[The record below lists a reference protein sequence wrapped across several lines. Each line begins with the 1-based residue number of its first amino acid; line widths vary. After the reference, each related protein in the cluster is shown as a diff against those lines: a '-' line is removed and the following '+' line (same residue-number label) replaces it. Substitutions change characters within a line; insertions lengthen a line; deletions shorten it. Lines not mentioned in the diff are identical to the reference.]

1 MTHVSHTFN
10 RWEGKMKLIIAEKKE
25 LAEAIVAAIPGD
37 KKYNGNSITVGDYI
51 TCWIYGH
58 ILTHKEP
65 EEIDPSLKKW
75 TLESLPIYFPKW
87 DKKPLPNKIELFNS
101 VKELMHLN
109 QVTEI
114 IHAGDADSEG
124 QYLVDELLEYC
135 SNKKPVK
142 RLMVNDNSL
151 GGVQKAFS
159 KIDDNSKYISLGKSA
174 EARAIA
180 DMVVGFSL
188 SRYYS
193 IINNAKLSVGRVQTP
208 TMALVVNRDNEI
220 KNHIK
225 EKYYNLHL
233 KININ
238 NIDID
243 LKYYTKEKT
252 TDKSIH
258 EEFINKIENRSSNL
272 VVTKKES
279 YRATPLP
286 YNLSDLESDAAIL
299 FKYSAKK
306 TMDITQNLRDKYK
319 AITYNRS
326 DCRYL
331 SEEHFKEAPELI
343 PVVAQKLNFTATFNF
358 NEKSKCFNDKYVT
371 AHHGII
377 PTGSGNFDEFSQEE
391 KNIYKLIAERYFIQF
406 LEKVKVEKTEAR
418 TEIEEV
424 IFKKSST
431 KILELGYTKYFKVLD
446 DEDIEND
453 EEIESKKENDLSKI
467 PAGEYQ
473 VEVDQSNFFIEEK
486 ETIAKRPYTEAT
498 LIKDLN
504 NIAKYVKDPEIREL
518 LKSKDKD
525 KKDVNGSIGTTATIP
540 GILEGLIEKGFL
552 TRKEEKIVSTEL
564 AQEYLKILPES
575 LKTPDSTALWWSI
588 QEKIARGEAKVEDLT
603 LSVLEDVKMII
614 NSEHKTISSQFS
626 KEKQEKEIIGICPK
640 CGKIIYEGEKNFY
653 CSGYKSGCDFKLWK
667 KIKVFNQKEVTI
679 TKQDAKTLLNKGKIL
694 ITGLTN
700 KAGKKYKANF
710 KLEVIDKY
718 VNLSLDSFVN

>member
-1 MTHVSHTFN
+1 
-10 RWEGKMKLIIAEKKE
+10 MKLIIAEKKE

-37 KKYNGNSITVGDYI
+37 KKYKGNSITVGDYI

-65 EEIDPSLKKW
+65 EEVNPSLKKW

-87 DKKPLPNKIELFNS
+87 DKKPLSNKIELFNT
-101 VKELMHLN
+101 VKELICLN

-124 QYLVDELLEYC
+124 QYLVDEVLEYC

-142 RLMVNDNSL
+142 RLMVNDNTL

-159 KIDDNSKYISLGKSA
+159 KIEDNSKYISLGKSA

-180 DMVVGFSL
+180 DMIVGFSL

-233 KININ
+233 KTNIN

-258 EEFINKIENRSSNL
+258 EEFINKIENRTSNL

-286 YNLSDLESDAAIL
+286 YNLSDLESDAATL

-306 TMDITQNLRDKYK
+306 TMDITQSLRDKHK

-343 PVVAQKLNFTATFNF
+343 PVVAQKLNFTVTFNF

-406 LEKVKVEKTEAR
+406 LEKVKVEKTEAK
-418 TEIEEV
+418 TEIEEI
-424 IFKKSST
+424 IFKKSSI
-431 KILELGYTKYFKVLD
+431 KILEPGYTKYFKVLD
-446 DEDIEND
+446 DEDNENE
-453 EEIESKKENDLSKI
+453 EEIDNKKENDLSKI

-473 VEVDQSNFFIEEK
+473 IEVSQSNFFIEEK
-486 ETIAKRPYTEAT
+486 ETVAKKPYTEAT

-564 AQEYLKILPES
+564 AKEYLKILPES
-575 LKTPDSTALWWSI
+575 LKTPDVTALWWSI
-588 QEKIARGEAKVEDLT
+588 QEKIARSEAKVEDLT
-603 LSVLEDVKMII
+603 LSVLEDVKSII
-614 NSEHKTISSQFS
+614 NSEHKTISSEFS
-626 KEKQEKEIIGICPK
+626 RQKQEKEVIGKCPK
-640 CGKIIYEGEKNFY
+640 CGNPIYEGEKNFY
-653 CSGYKSGCDFKLWK
+653 CSGYKAGCDFKLWK

-710 KLEVIDKY
+710 KLEVSDKY
-718 VNLSLDSFVN
+718 VNLSLDSFLK

>member
-1 MTHVSHTFN
+1 
-10 RWEGKMKLIIAEKKE
+10 MKLIIAEKKE
-25 LAEAIVAAIPGD
+25 LAEAIVAAIPGN

-65 EEIDPSLKKW
+65 EEVDPSLKKW

-87 DKKPLPNKIELFNS
+87 DKKPLSNKIELFNT
-101 VKELMHLN
+101 VKELICLN

-124 QYLVDELLEYC
+124 QYLVDEVLEYC

-142 RLMVNDNSL
+142 RLMVNDNTL

-159 KIDDNSKYISLGKSA
+159 KIEDNSKYISLGKSA

-180 DMVVGFSL
+180 DMIVGFSL

-193 IINNAKLSVGRVQTP
+193 IINNAKLSIGRVQTP
-208 TMALVVNRDNEI
+208 TMTLVVNRDNEI

-233 KININ
+233 KTNIN

-258 EEFINKIENRSSNL
+258 EEFINKIENRTSNL

-286 YNLSDLESDAAIL
+286 YNLSDLESDAATL

-306 TMDITQNLRDKYK
+306 TMDITQSLRDKHK

-331 SEEHFKEAPELI
+331 SEEHFKEASKLI
-343 PVVAQKLNFTATFNF
+343 PIVAQKLNFIATFNF
-358 NEKSKCFNDKYVT
+358 TEKSRCFNDKYVT

-377 PTGSGNFDEFSQEE
+377 PTGDGNFEDFSQEE

-406 LEKVKVEKTEAR
+406 LEKVKVEKTEVR

-424 IFKKSST
+424 IFKKGST
-431 KILELGYTKYFKVLD
+431 KILEPGYTKYFKVLD
-446 DEDIEND
+446 DEDIENE
-453 EEIESKKENDLSKI
+453 EEIESKKEDDLCKI
-467 PAGEYQ
+467 LAGEYQ
-473 VEVDQSNFFIEEK
+473 IEVSQSNFFIEEK
-486 ETIAKRPYTEAT
+486 ETVAKKPYTEAT

-504 NIAKYVKDPEIREL
+504 NIVKYVKDPEIREL

-564 AQEYLKILPES
+564 AKEYLKILPES
-575 LKTPDSTALWWSI
+575 LKIPDSTALWWSI
-588 QEKIARGEAKVEDLT
+588 QEKIARGEAKIEDLT
-603 LSVLEDVKMII
+603 LSVLEDVKTII
-614 NSEHKTISSQFS
+614 NSEHKTISSEFS
-626 KEKQEKEIIGICPK
+626 RQKQEKEIIGVCPK
-640 CGKIIYEGEKNFY
+640 CGSPIYEGEKNFY
-653 CSGYKSGCDFKLWK
+653 CSGYKTGCDFKLWK

-710 KLEVIDKY
+710 KLEVSDKY

>member
-1 MTHVSHTFN
+1 
-10 RWEGKMKLIIAEKKE
+10 MKLIIAEKKE

-37 KKYNGNSITVGDYI
+37 KKYNGSSIIIGDYI
-51 TCWIYGH
+51 ACWIYGH

-75 TLESLPIYFPKW
+75 KLDTLPIYFSKW
-87 DKKPLPNKIELFNS
+87 DKKILPYRKDLFNT
-101 VKELMHLN
+101 VKDLIHSNEI
-109 QVTEI
+109 TEI

-142 RLMVNDNSL
+142 RLMVNDNTL

-159 KIDDNSKYISLGKSA
+159 KIEDNSKYTALGKSA

-180 DMVVGFSL
+180 DMIVGFSL
-188 SRYYS
+188 SRFYS
-193 IINNAKLSVGRVQTP
+193 IINNAKLSIGRVQTP

-225 EKYYNLHL
+225 EKYYNLYL
-233 KININ
+233 KTNIN

-243 LKYYTKEKT
+243 LRYSSKERIM
-252 TDKSIH
+252 DKFIY
-258 EEFINKIENRSSNL
+258 EEFINNVGDKTSNL
-272 VVTKKES
+272 LITKKEN

-286 YNLSDLESDAAIL
+286 YNLSDLESDAATL

-331 SEEHFKEAPELI
+331 SDEHFKEAQKLI
-343 PVVAQKLNFTATFNF
+343 PLVAEKLNFTATFDF
-358 NEKSKCFNDKYVT
+358 NEKSRCFNDKYVT

-377 PTGSGNFDEFSQEE
+377 PTGAGDFEQFSQEE
-391 KNIYKLIAERYFIQF
+391 KNIYKLIAERYLIQF
-406 LEKVKVEKTEAR
+406 LEKVKIEKTEAKV
-418 TEIEEV
+418 EINEA
-424 IFKKSST
+424 IFKKSSI
-431 KILELGYTKYFKVLD
+431 KILEPGYTKYFKVLED
-446 DEDIEND
+446 DNEND
-453 EEIESKKENDLSKI
+453 EEVEEKKENNLSKI
-467 PAGEYQ
+467 PGGEYQ
-473 VEVDQSNFFIEEK
+473 IKINDSNFFIEEK
-486 ETIAKRPYTEAT
+486 ETTAKKPYTEAT

-552 TRKEEKIVSTEL
+552 TRKEEKIISTEL
-564 AQEYLKILPES
+564 AKEYLKILPES

-588 QEKIARGEAKVEDLT
+588 QEKIARGEAKLEDLT
-603 LSVLEDVKMII
+603 LSVLEDVKTII
-614 NSEHKTISSQFS
+614 NSEHKTISSEFS
-626 KEKQEKEIIGICPK
+626 TLKQEKEIIGVCPK
-640 CGKIIYEGEKNFY
+640 CGEPIYEGEKNFY
-653 CSGYKSGCDFKLWK
+653 CNGYKSGCDFKLWK

-679 TKQDAKTLLNKGKIL
+679 TKQDAKTLLNKGTIL

-710 KLEVIDKY
+710 KLEINDKY

>member
-1 MTHVSHTFN
+1 
-10 RWEGKMKLIIAEKKE
+10 MKLIIAEKKE
-25 LAEAIVAAIPGD
+25 LAEAIVAAIPGE
-37 KKYNGNSITVGDYI
+37 KKYNGSSIIIGDYI
-51 TCWIYGH
+51 ACWIYGH

-75 TLESLPIYFPKW
+75 KLDTLPIYFSKW
-87 DKKPLPNKIELFNS
+87 DKKILPYRKDLFNT
-101 VKELMHLN
+101 VKDLIHSNEI
-109 QVTEI
+109 TEI

-142 RLMVNDNSL
+142 RLMVNDNTL

-159 KIDDNSKYISLGKSA
+159 NIDDNSKYTALGKSA

-180 DMVVGFSL
+180 DMIVGFSL
-188 SRYYS
+188 SRFYS

-225 EKYYNLHL
+225 EKYYNLYL
-233 KININ
+233 KTNIN
-238 NIDID
+238 DIDID
-243 LKYYTKEKT
+243 LRYSSKERIM
-252 TDKSIH
+252 DKFIY
-258 EEFINKIENRSSNL
+258 EEFINNVGDKTSNL
-272 VVTKKES
+272 LITKKEN

-286 YNLSDLESDAAIL
+286 YNLSDLESDAATL

-331 SEEHFKEAPELI
+331 SDEHFKEAPKLI
-343 PVVAQKLNFTATFNF
+343 PLVAEKLNFTATFDF
-358 NEKSKCFNDKYVT
+358 NEKSRCFNDKYVT

-377 PTGSGNFDEFSQEE
+377 PTGAGDFEQFSQEE
-391 KNIYKLIAERYFIQF
+391 KNIYKLIAERYLIQF
-406 LEKVKVEKTEAR
+406 LEKVKIEKTEAKV
-418 TEIEEV
+418 EINEA
-424 IFKKSST
+424 IFKKSSI
-431 KILELGYTKYFKVLD
+431 KILEPGYTKYFKVLED
-446 DEDIEND
+446 DNEND
-453 EEIESKKENDLSKI
+453 EEVEEKKENNLSKI
-467 PAGEYQ
+467 PGGEYQ
-473 VEVDQSNFFIEEK
+473 IKINDSNFFIEEK
-486 ETIAKRPYTEAT
+486 ETTAKKPYTEAT

-552 TRKEEKIVSTEL
+552 TRKEEKIISTEL
-564 AQEYLKILPES
+564 AKEYLKILPES

-588 QEKIARGEAKVEDLT
+588 QEKIARGEAKLEDLT
-603 LSVLEDVKMII
+603 LSVLEDVKTII
-614 NSEHKTISSQFS
+614 NSEHKTISSEFS
-626 KEKQEKEIIGICPK
+626 TLKQEKEIIGVCPK
-640 CGKIIYEGEKNFY
+640 CGEPIYEGEKNFY
-653 CSGYKSGCDFKLWK
+653 CNGYKSGCDFKLWK

-679 TKQDAKTLLNKGKIL
+679 TKQDAKTLLNKGTIL

-710 KLEVIDKY
+710 KLEINDKY

>member
-1 MTHVSHTFN
+1 
-10 RWEGKMKLIIAEKKE
+10 MKLIIAEKKE

-37 KKYNGNSITVGDYI
+37 KKYKGNSITVGDYI

-58 ILTHKEP
+58 ILVHKEP

-101 VKELMHLN
+101 VKELMHSN

-114 IHAGDADSEG
+114 IHAGDGDSEG
-124 QYLVDELLEYC
+124 QYLVDEVLEYC

-142 RLMVNDNSL
+142 RLIVNDNTL
-151 GGVQKAFS
+151 GGVKKAFS
-159 KIDDNSKYISLGKSA
+159 KIDDNSNYIPLGKSA

-180 DMVVGFSL
+180 DMIVGFSL

-208 TMALVVNRDNEI
+208 TMTLVVNRDNEI

-233 KININ
+233 KTNIN

-258 EEFINKIENRSSNL
+258 EEFINKIENRTSNL

-286 YNLSDLESDAAIL
+286 YNLSDLESDAATL

-306 TMDITQNLRDKYK
+306 TMDITQSLRDKHK

-331 SEEHFKEAPELI
+331 SEEHFKEAPKII
-343 PVVAQKLNFTATFNF
+343 PVVAQKLNFTVTFNF

-406 LEKVKVEKTEAR
+406 LEKVKVEKTEAK
-418 TEIEEV
+418 TEIEEI
-424 IFKKSST
+424 IFKKSSI
-431 KILELGYTKYFKVLD
+431 KILEPGYTKYFKVLD
-446 DEDIEND
+446 DEDNENE
-453 EEIESKKENDLSKI
+453 EEIDNKKENDLSKI

-473 VEVDQSNFFIEEK
+473 IEVSQSNFFIEEK
-486 ETIAKRPYTEAT
+486 ETVAKKPYTEAT

-564 AQEYLKILPES
+564 AKEYLKILPES
-575 LKTPDSTALWWSI
+575 LKTPDVTALWWSI

-603 LSVLEDVKMII
+603 LSVLEDVKSII
-614 NSEHKTISSQFS
+614 NSEHKTISSEFS
-626 KEKQEKEIIGICPK
+626 RQKQEKEVIGKCPK
-640 CGKIIYEGEKNFY
+640 CGNPIYEGEKNFY
-653 CSGYKSGCDFKLWK
+653 CSGYKAGCDFKLWK

-679 TKQDAKTLLNKGKIL
+679 TNQDAKTLLNKGTIL

-710 KLEVIDKY
+710 KLEINDKY
-718 VNLSLDSFVN
+718 VNLSLDSFLK

>member
-1 MTHVSHTFN
+1 
-10 RWEGKMKLIIAEKKE
+10 MKLIIAEKKE
-25 LAEAIVAAIPGD
+25 LAEAIVAAIPGE
-37 KKYNGNSITVGDYI
+37 KKYNGSSIIIGDYI
-51 TCWIYGH
+51 ACWIYGH

-75 TLESLPIYFPKW
+75 KLDTLPIYFSKW
-87 DKKPLPNKIELFNS
+87 DKKILPYRKDLFNT
-101 VKELMHLN
+101 VKDLIHSNEI
-109 QVTEI
+109 TEI

-142 RLMVNDNSL
+142 RLMVNDNTL

-159 KIDDNSKYISLGKSA
+159 KIEDNSKYTALGKSA

-180 DMVVGFSL
+180 DMIVGFSL
-188 SRYYS
+188 SRFYS
-193 IINNAKLSVGRVQTP
+193 IINNAKLSIGRVQTP

-225 EKYYNLHL
+225 EKYYNLYL
-233 KININ
+233 KTNIN
-238 NIDID
+238 DIDID
-243 LKYYTKEKT
+243 LRYSSKERIM
-252 TDKSIH
+252 DKSIY
-258 EEFINKIENRSSNL
+258 EEFINNVGDKTSNL
-272 VVTKKES
+272 LITKKEN

-286 YNLSDLESDAAIL
+286 YNLSDLESDAATL

-331 SEEHFKEAPELI
+331 SEEHFKEAPKLI
-343 PVVAQKLNFTATFNF
+343 PLVAEKLNFTATFDF
-358 NEKSKCFNDKYVT
+358 NEKSRCFNDKYVT

-377 PTGSGNFDEFSQEE
+377 PTGAGDFEQFSQEE
-391 KNIYKLIAERYFIQF
+391 KNIYKLIAERYLIQF
-406 LEKVKVEKTEAR
+406 LEKVKIEKTEAKV
-418 TEIEEV
+418 EINEA
-424 IFKKSST
+424 IFKKSSI
-431 KILELGYTKYFKVLD
+431 KILEPGYTKYFKVLED
-446 DEDIEND
+446 DNEND
-453 EEIESKKENDLSKI
+453 EEVEEKKENNLSKI
-467 PAGEYQ
+467 PGGEYQ
-473 VEVDQSNFFIEEK
+473 IKINDSNFFIEEK
-486 ETIAKRPYTEAT
+486 ETTAKKPYTEAT

-552 TRKEEKIVSTEL
+552 TRKEEKIISTEL
-564 AQEYLKILPES
+564 AKEYLKILPES

-588 QEKIARGEAKVEDLT
+588 QEKIARGEAKLEDLT
-603 LSVLEDVKMII
+603 LSVLEDVKTII
-614 NSEHKTISSQFS
+614 NSEHKTISSEFS
-626 KEKQEKEIIGICPK
+626 TLKQEKEIIGVCPK
-640 CGKIIYEGEKNFY
+640 CGEPIYEGEKNFY
-653 CSGYKSGCDFKLWK
+653 CNGYKSGCDFKLWK

-679 TKQDAKTLLNKGKIL
+679 TKQDAKTLLNKGTIL

-710 KLEVIDKY
+710 KLEINDKY

>member
-1 MTHVSHTFN
+1 
-10 RWEGKMKLIIAEKKE
+10 MKLIIAEKKE

-37 KKYNGNSITVGDYI
+37 KKYNGNSIIVGDYI

-58 ILTHKEP
+58 VLAYKEP

-75 TLESLPIYFPKW
+75 TLESLPIYFSKW
-87 DKKPLPNKIELFNS
+87 DKKPLPQKIELFNT
-101 VKELMHLN
+101 VKELIHSN

-114 IHAGDADSEG
+114 IHAGDGDSEG
-124 QYLVDELLEYC
+124 QYLVDEVLEYC

-142 RLMVNDNSL
+142 RLIINDNTL
-151 GGVQKAFS
+151 GGVKKAFS
-159 KIDDNSKYISLGKSA
+159 KIDDNSKYIPIGKSA

-180 DMVVGFSL
+180 DMIVGFSL
-188 SRYYS
+188 SRFYS
-193 IINNAKLSVGRVQTP
+193 ILNNAKLSIGRVQTP

-225 EKYYNLHL
+225 EKYYNLQL
-233 KININ
+233 KTNVN
-238 NIDID
+238 NLDID
-243 LKYYTKEKT
+243 LKYYTKEKI

-258 EEFINKIENRSSNL
+258 EELINKIGDKISNL
-272 VVTKKES
+272 VVTKKEN
-279 YRATPLP
+279 YKETPLP
-286 YNLSDLESDAAIL
+286 YNLSDLESDAATL
-299 FKYSAKK
+299 FKYTTQKI
-306 TMDITQNLRDKYK
+306 MDITQSLRDKHK

-331 SEEHFKEAPELI
+331 SEEHFKEAPNLI
-343 PVVAQKLNFTATFNF
+343 PIVAQKLNFVANFNF
-358 NEKSKCFNDKYVT
+358 TEKSNCFNDKYVT

-377 PTGSGNFDEFSQEE
+377 PTESGNFEEFSEDE

-406 LEKVKVEKTEAR
+406 LEKIKVEKTEAK
-418 TEIEEV
+418 TEIEEN

-431 KILELGYTKYFKVLD
+431 KILEPGYTKYFKVLD
-446 DEDIEND
+446 NEDEKE
-453 EEIESKKENDLSKI
+453 EEIEEKIENSLSEI

-473 VEVDQSNFFIEEK
+473 IEVSQTNFFIEEK
-486 ETIAKRPYTEAT
+486 ETVAKKPYTEAT
-498 LIKDLN
+498 LIRDLN
-504 NIAKYVKDPEIREL
+504 NIAKYVIDPEIREL

-564 AQEYLKILPES
+564 AKEYLKILPDS

-588 QEKIARGEAKVEDLT
+588 QEKIARGEARIEDLT
-603 LSVLEDVKMII
+603 LSVLEDVKAII

-626 KEKQEKEIIGICPK
+626 KEKQEKEVIGICPK
-640 CGKIIYEGEKNFY
+640 CGEIIYEGEKNFY
-653 CSGYKSGCDFKLWK
+653 CSGYKTGCDFKLWK
-667 KIKVFNQKEVTI
+667 KIKVFNQKEVPI
-679 TKQDAKTLLNKGKIL
+679 TKQEAKTLLNKGTIL

-700 KAGKKYKANF
+700 KTGKKYKANF
-710 KLEVIDKY
+710 KLEVSDKY

>member
-1 MTHVSHTFN
+1 
-10 RWEGKMKLIIAEKKE
+10 MKLIIAEKKE

-65 EEIDPSLKKW
+65 EEVDPSLKKW

-101 VKELMHLN
+101 VKELMHSN

-124 QYLVDELLEYC
+124 QYLVDEVLEYC

-142 RLMVNDNSL
+142 RLMVNDNTL

-159 KIDDNSKYISLGKSA
+159 KIEDNSKYISLGKSA

-180 DMVVGFSL
+180 DMIVGFSL

-233 KININ
+233 KTNIN

-258 EEFINKIENRSSNL
+258 EEFINKIENRTSNL

-286 YNLSDLESDAAIL
+286 YNLSDLESDAATL

-306 TMDITQNLRDKYK
+306 TMDITQSLRDKHK

-331 SEEHFKEAPELI
+331 SEEHFKEASKLI
-343 PVVAQKLNFTATFNF
+343 PIVAQKLKFIATFNF
-358 NEKSKCFNDKYVT
+358 TEKSRCFNDKYVT

-377 PTGSGNFDEFSQEE
+377 PTGDGNFEDFSQEE

-424 IFKKSST
+424 IFKKGST
-431 KILELGYTKYFKVLD
+431 KILEPGYTKYFKVLD
-446 DEDIEND
+446 DEDIENE
-453 EEIESKKENDLSKI
+453 EEIESKKEDDLCKI
-467 PAGEYQ
+467 LVGEYQ
-473 VEVDQSNFFIEEK
+473 IEVSQSNFFIEEK
-486 ETIAKRPYTEAT
+486 ETVAKKPYTEAT

-504 NIAKYVKDPEIREL
+504 NIVKYVKDPEIREL

-564 AQEYLKILPES
+564 AKEYLKILPES
-575 LKTPDSTALWWSI
+575 LKTPDVTALWWSI

-603 LSVLEDVKMII
+603 LSVLEDVKSII
-614 NSEHKTISSQFS
+614 NSEHKTISSEFS
-626 KEKQEKEIIGICPK
+626 RQKQEKEVIGKCPK
-640 CGKIIYEGEKNFY
+640 CGNPIYEGEKNFY
-653 CSGYKSGCDFKLWK
+653 CSGYKAGCDFKLWK

-710 KLEVIDKY
+710 KLEVSDKY

>member
-1 MTHVSHTFN
+1 
-10 RWEGKMKLIIAEKKE
+10 MKLIIAEKKE

-37 KKYNGNSITVGDYI
+37 KKYKGNSITVGDYI

-65 EEIDPSLKKW
+65 EEVNPSLKKW

-87 DKKPLPNKIELFNS
+87 DKKPLSNKIELFNT
-101 VKELMHLN
+101 VKELICLN

-124 QYLVDELLEYC
+124 QYLVDEVLEYC

-142 RLMVNDNSL
+142 RLMVNDNTL

-159 KIDDNSKYISLGKSA
+159 KIEDNSKYISLGNSA

-180 DMVVGFSL
+180 DLIVGFSL

-233 KININ
+233 KTNIN

-258 EEFINKIENRSSNL
+258 EEFINKIENRTSNL

-286 YNLSDLESDAAIL
+286 YNLSDLESDAATL

-306 TMDITQNLRDKYK
+306 TMDITQSLRDKHK

-343 PVVAQKLNFTATFNF
+343 PVVAQKLNFTVTFNF

-406 LEKVKVEKTEAR
+406 LEKVKVEKTEAK
-418 TEIEEV
+418 TEIEEI
-424 IFKKSST
+424 IFKKSSI
-431 KILELGYTKYFKVLD
+431 KILEPGYTKYFKVLD
-446 DEDIEND
+446 DEDNENE
-453 EEIESKKENDLSKI
+453 EEIDNKKENDLSKI

-473 VEVDQSNFFIEEK
+473 IEVSQSNFFIEEK
-486 ETIAKRPYTEAT
+486 ETVAKKPYTEAT

-564 AQEYLKILPES
+564 AKEYLKILPES
-575 LKTPDSTALWWSI
+575 LKTPDVTALWWSI

-603 LSVLEDVKMII
+603 LSVLEDVKSII
-614 NSEHKTISSQFS
+614 NSEHKTISSEFS
-626 KEKQEKEIIGICPK
+626 RQKQEKEVIGKCPK
-640 CGKIIYEGEKNFY
+640 CGNPIYEGEKNFY
-653 CSGYKSGCDFKLWK
+653 CSGYKAGCDFKLWK

-710 KLEVIDKY
+710 KLEVNDKY
-718 VNLSLDSFVN
+718 VNLSLDSFLK

>member
-1 MTHVSHTFN
+1 
-10 RWEGKMKLIIAEKKE
+10 MKLIIAEKKE
-25 LAEAIVAAIPGD
+25 LAEAIVAAIPGE
-37 KKYNGNSITVGDYI
+37 KKYNGSSIIIGDYI
-51 TCWIYGH
+51 ACWIYGH

-75 TLESLPIYFPKW
+75 KLDTLPIYFSKW
-87 DKKPLPNKIELFNS
+87 DKKILPYRKDLFNT
-101 VKELMHLN
+101 VKDLIHSNEI
-109 QVTEI
+109 TEI

-142 RLMVNDNSL
+142 RLMVNDNTL

-159 KIDDNSKYISLGKSA
+159 KIEDNSKYTALGKSA

-180 DMVVGFSL
+180 DMIVGFSL
-188 SRYYS
+188 SRFYS
-193 IINNAKLSVGRVQTP
+193 IINNAKLSIGRVQTP

-225 EKYYNLHL
+225 EKYYNLYL
-233 KININ
+233 KTNIN
-238 NIDID
+238 DIDID
-243 LKYYTKEKT
+243 LRYSSKERIM
-252 TDKSIH
+252 DKFIY
-258 EEFINKIENRSSNL
+258 EEFINNVGDKTSNL
-272 VVTKKES
+272 LITKKEN

-331 SEEHFKEAPELI
+331 SEEHFKEAPKLI
-343 PVVAQKLNFTATFNF
+343 PLVAEKLNFTATFDF
-358 NEKSKCFNDKYVT
+358 NEKSRCFNDKYVT

-377 PTGSGNFDEFSQEE
+377 PTGAGDFEQFSQEE
-391 KNIYKLIAERYFIQF
+391 KNIYKLIAERYLIQF
-406 LEKVKVEKTEAR
+406 LEKVKIEKTEAKV
-418 TEIEEV
+418 EINEA
-424 IFKKSST
+424 IFKKSSI
-431 KILELGYTKYFKVLD
+431 KILEPGYTKYFKVLED
-446 DEDIEND
+446 DNEND
-453 EEIESKKENDLSKI
+453 EEVEEKKENNLSKI
-467 PAGEYQ
+467 PGGEYQ
-473 VEVDQSNFFIEEK
+473 IKINDSNFFIEEK
-486 ETIAKRPYTEAT
+486 ETTAKKPYTEAT

-552 TRKEEKIVSTEL
+552 TRKEEKIISTEL
-564 AQEYLKILPES
+564 AKEYLKILPES

-588 QEKIARGEAKVEDLT
+588 QEKIARGEAKLEDLT
-603 LSVLEDVKMII
+603 LSVLEDVKTII
-614 NSEHKTISSQFS
+614 NSEHKTISSEFS
-626 KEKQEKEIIGICPK
+626 TLKQEKEIIGVCPK
-640 CGKIIYEGEKNFY
+640 CGEPIYEGEKNFY
-653 CSGYKSGCDFKLWK
+653 CNGYKSGCDFKLWK

-679 TKQDAKTLLNKGKIL
+679 TKQDAKTLLNKGTIL

-710 KLEVIDKY
+710 KLEINDKY

>member
-1 MTHVSHTFN
+1 
-10 RWEGKMKLIIAEKKE
+10 MKLIIAEKKE
-25 LAEAIVAAIPGD
+25 LAEAIVAAIPGE
-37 KKYNGNSITVGDYI
+37 KKYNGSSIIIGDYI
-51 TCWIYGH
+51 ACWIYGH

-75 TLESLPIYFPKW
+75 KLDTLPIYFSKW
-87 DKKPLPNKIELFNS
+87 DKKILPYRKDLFNT
-101 VKELMHLN
+101 VKDLIHSNEI
-109 QVTEI
+109 TEI

-142 RLMVNDNSL
+142 RLMVNDNTL

-159 KIDDNSKYISLGKSA
+159 KIEDNSKYTALGKSA

-180 DMVVGFSL
+180 DMIVGFSL
-188 SRYYS
+188 SRFYS
-193 IINNAKLSVGRVQTP
+193 IINNAKLSIGRVQTP

-225 EKYYNLHL
+225 EKYYNLYL
-233 KININ
+233 KTNIN
-238 NIDID
+238 DIDID
-243 LKYYTKEKT
+243 LRYSSKERIM
-252 TDKSIH
+252 DKSIY
-258 EEFINKIENRSSNL
+258 EEFINNVGDKTSNL
-272 VVTKKES
+272 LITKKEN

-286 YNLSDLESDAAIL
+286 YNLSDLESDAATL

-331 SEEHFKEAPELI
+331 SDEHFKEAPKLI
-343 PVVAQKLNFTATFNF
+343 PLVAEKLNFTATFDF
-358 NEKSKCFNDKYVT
+358 NEKSRCFNDKYVT

-377 PTGSGNFDEFSQEE
+377 PTGAGDFEQFSQEE
-391 KNIYKLIAERYFIQF
+391 KNIYKLIAERYLIQF
-406 LEKVKVEKTEAR
+406 LEKVKIEKTEAKV
-418 TEIEEV
+418 EINEA
-424 IFKKSST
+424 IFKKSSI
-431 KILELGYTKYFKVLD
+431 KILEPGYTKYFKVLED
-446 DEDIEND
+446 DNEND
-453 EEIESKKENDLSKI
+453 EEIEENNLSKI
-467 PAGEYQ
+467 PGGEYQ
-473 VEVDQSNFFIEEK
+473 IKINNSNFFIEEK
-486 ETIAKRPYTEAT
+486 ETTAKKPYTEAT

-588 QEKIARGEAKVEDLT
+588 QEKIARGEAKLEDLT
-603 LSVLEDVKMII
+603 LSVLEDVKTII
-614 NSEHKTISSQFS
+614 NSEHKTISSEFS
-626 KEKQEKEIIGICPK
+626 TVKQEKEVIGVCPK
-640 CGKIIYEGEKNFY
+640 CGKLIYEGEKNFY
-653 CSGYKSGCDFKLWK
+653 CNGYKSGCDFKLWK
-667 KIKVFNQKEVTI
+667 KIKIFNQKEVTI
-679 TKQDAKTLLNKGKIL
+679 TKQDAKTLLNKGTIL

-710 KLEVIDKY
+710 KLEINDKY

>member
-1 MTHVSHTFN
+1 
-10 RWEGKMKLIIAEKKE
+10 MKLIIAEKKE
-25 LAEAIVAAIPGD
+25 LAEAIVAAIPGE
-37 KKYNGNSITVGDYI
+37 KKYNGSSIIIGDYI
-51 TCWIYGH
+51 ACWIYGH

-75 TLESLPIYFPKW
+75 KLDTLPIYFSKW
-87 DKKPLPNKIELFNS
+87 DKKILPYRKDLFNT
-101 VKELMHLN
+101 VKDLIHSNEI
-109 QVTEI
+109 TEI

-142 RLMVNDNSL
+142 RLMVNDNTL

-159 KIDDNSKYISLGKSA
+159 KIEDNSKYTALGKSA

-180 DMVVGFSL
+180 DMIVGFSL
-188 SRYYS
+188 SRFYS
-193 IINNAKLSVGRVQTP
+193 IINNAKLSIGRVQTP

-225 EKYYNLHL
+225 EKYYNLYL
-233 KININ
+233 KTNIN
-238 NIDID
+238 DIDID
-243 LKYYTKEKT
+243 LRYSSKERIM
-252 TDKSIH
+252 DKSIY
-258 EEFINKIENRSSNL
+258 EEFINNVGDKTSNL
-272 VVTKKES
+272 LITKKEN

-286 YNLSDLESDAAIL
+286 YNLSDLESDAATL

-331 SEEHFKEAPELI
+331 SEEHFKEAPKLI
-343 PVVAQKLNFTATFNF
+343 PLVAEKLNFTATFDF
-358 NEKSKCFNDKYVT
+358 NEKSRCFNDKYVT

-377 PTGSGNFDEFSQEE
+377 PTGAGDFEQFSQEE
-391 KNIYKLIAERYFIQF
+391 KNIYKLIAERYLIQF
-406 LEKVKVEKTEAR
+406 LEKVKIEKTEAKV
-418 TEIEEV
+418 EINEA
-424 IFKKSST
+424 IFKKSSI
-431 KILELGYTKYFKVLD
+431 KILEPGYTKYFKVLED
-446 DEDIEND
+446 DNEND
-453 EEIESKKENDLSKI
+453 EEIEENNLSKI
-467 PAGEYQ
+467 PGGEYQ
-473 VEVDQSNFFIEEK
+473 IKINNSNFFIEEK
-486 ETIAKRPYTEAT
+486 ETTAKKPYTEAT

-588 QEKIARGEAKVEDLT
+588 QEKIARGEAKLEDLT
-603 LSVLEDVKMII
+603 LSVLEDVKTII
-614 NSEHKTISSQFS
+614 NSEHKTISSEFS
-626 KEKQEKEIIGICPK
+626 TVKQEKEVIGVCPK
-640 CGKIIYEGEKNFY
+640 CGKLIYEGEKNFY
-653 CSGYKSGCDFKLWK
+653 CNGYKSGCDFKLWK
-667 KIKVFNQKEVTI
+667 KIKIFNQKEVTI
-679 TKQDAKTLLNKGKIL
+679 TKQDAKTLLNKGTIL

-710 KLEVIDKY
+710 KLEINDKY

>member
-1 MTHVSHTFN
+1 
-10 RWEGKMKLIIAEKKE
+10 MKLIIAEKKE

-65 EEIDPSLKKW
+65 EEVDPSLKKW

-87 DKKPLPNKIELFNS
+87 DKKPLSNKIELFNT
-101 VKELMHLN
+101 VKELICSN

-124 QYLVDELLEYC
+124 QYLVDEVLEYC

-142 RLMVNDNSL
+142 RLMVNDNTL

-180 DMVVGFSL
+180 DMIVGFSL

-233 KININ
+233 KTNIN

-258 EEFINKIENRSSNL
+258 EEFINKIENRTSNL

-286 YNLSDLESDAAIL
+286 YNLSDLESDAATL

-306 TMDITQNLRDKYK
+306 TMDITQSLRDKHK

-331 SEEHFKEAPELI
+331 SEEHFKEASKLI
-343 PVVAQKLNFTATFNF
+343 SIVAQKLKFIATFNF
-358 NEKSKCFNDKYVT
+358 TEKSRCFNDKYVT

-377 PTGSGNFDEFSQEE
+377 PTGDGNFEDFSQEE

-418 TEIEEV
+418 TEIGEV
-424 IFKKSST
+424 IFKKGST
-431 KILELGYTKYFKVLD
+431 KILEPGYTKYFKVLD
-446 DEDIEND
+446 DEDIENE
-453 EEIESKKENDLSKI
+453 EEIESKKEDDLCKI
-467 PAGEYQ
+467 LAGEYQ
-473 VEVDQSNFFIEEK
+473 IEVGQSNFFIEEK
-486 ETIAKRPYTEAT
+486 ETVAKKPYTEAT

-564 AQEYLKILPES
+564 AKEYLKILPES
-575 LKTPDSTALWWSI
+575 LKTPDVTALWWSI
-588 QEKIARGEAKVEDLT
+588 QEKIARGEAKIEDLT
-603 LSVLEDVKMII
+603 LSVLEDVKTII
-614 NSEHKTISSQFS
+614 NSEYKTISSEFS
-626 KEKQEKEIIGICPK
+626 RQKQEKETIGVCPK
-640 CGKIIYEGEKNFY
+640 CGSPIYEGEKNFY

-667 KIKVFNQKEVTI
+667 KTKVFNQKEVTI

-710 KLEVIDKY
+710 KLEISDKY

>member
-1 MTHVSHTFN
+1 
-10 RWEGKMKLIIAEKKE
+10 MKLIIAEKKE
-25 LAEAIVAAIPGD
+25 LAEAIVAAIPGE
-37 KKYNGNSITVGDYI
+37 KKYNGSSIIIGDYI
-51 TCWIYGH
+51 ACWIYGH

-75 TLESLPIYFPKW
+75 KLDTLPIYFSKW
-87 DKKPLPNKIELFNS
+87 DKKILPYRKDLFNT
-101 VKELMHLN
+101 VKDLIHSNEI
-109 QVTEI
+109 TEI

-142 RLMVNDNSL
+142 RLMVNDNTL

-159 KIDDNSKYISLGKSA
+159 KIEDNSKYTALGKSA

-180 DMVVGFSL
+180 DMIVGFSL
-188 SRYYS
+188 SRFYS
-193 IINNAKLSVGRVQTP
+193 IINNAKLSIGRVQTP

-225 EKYYNLHL
+225 EKYYNLYL
-233 KININ
+233 KTNIN
-238 NIDID
+238 DIDIN
-243 LKYYTKEKT
+243 LRYSSKERIM
-252 TDKSIH
+252 DKSVY
-258 EEFINKIENRSSNL
+258 EEFINNVGDKTSNL
-272 VVTKKES
+272 LITKKEN
-279 YRATPLP
+279 YRTTPLP
-286 YNLSDLESDAAIL
+286 YNLSDLESDAATL

-331 SEEHFKEAPELI
+331 SEEHFKEAPKLI
-343 PVVAQKLNFTATFNF
+343 PLVAEKLNFTATFDF
-358 NEKSKCFNDKYVT
+358 NEKSRCFNDKYVT

-377 PTGSGNFDEFSQEE
+377 PTGAGDFEQFSQEE
-391 KNIYKLIAERYFIQF
+391 KNIYKLIAERYLIQF
-406 LEKVKVEKTEAR
+406 LEKVKIEKTEAKV
-418 TEIEEV
+418 EINEA
-424 IFKKSST
+424 IFKKSSI
-431 KILELGYTKYFKVLD
+431 KILEPGYTKYFKVLED
-446 DEDIEND
+446 DNEND
-453 EEIESKKENDLSKI
+453 EEVEEKKENNLSKI
-467 PAGEYQ
+467 PGGEYQ
-473 VEVDQSNFFIEEK
+473 IKINDSNFFIEEK
-486 ETIAKRPYTEAT
+486 ETTAKKPYTEAT

-552 TRKEEKIVSTEL
+552 TRKEEKIISTEL
-564 AQEYLKILPES
+564 AKEYLKILPES

-588 QEKIARGEAKVEDLT
+588 QEKIARGEAKLEDLT
-603 LSVLEDVKMII
+603 LSVLEDVKTII
-614 NSEHKTISSQFS
+614 NSEHKTISSEFS
-626 KEKQEKEIIGICPK
+626 TLKQEKEIIGVCPK
-640 CGKIIYEGEKNFY
+640 CGEPIYEGEKNFY
-653 CSGYKSGCDFKLWK
+653 CNGYKSGCDFKLWK

-679 TKQDAKTLLNKGKIL
+679 TKQDAKTLLNKGTIL

-710 KLEVIDKY
+710 KLEINDKY

>member
-1 MTHVSHTFN
+1 
-10 RWEGKMKLIIAEKKE
+10 MKLIIAEKKE

-65 EEIDPSLKKW
+65 EEVDPSLKKW

-87 DKKPLPNKIELFNS
+87 DKKPLSNKIELFNT
-101 VKELMHLN
+101 VKELICSN

-124 QYLVDELLEYC
+124 QYLVDEVLEYC

-142 RLMVNDNSL
+142 RLMVNDNTL

-180 DMVVGFSL
+180 DMIVGFSL

-193 IINNAKLSVGRVQTP
+193 IINNAKLSIGRVQTP

-233 KININ
+233 KTNIN

-258 EEFINKIENRSSNL
+258 EEFINKIENRTSNL

-286 YNLSDLESDAAIL
+286 YNLSDLESDAATL

-306 TMDITQNLRDKYK
+306 TMDITQSLRDKHK

-343 PVVAQKLNFTATFNF
+343 PVVAQKLNFTVTFNF

-406 LEKVKVEKTEAR
+406 LEKVKIEKTEAK
-418 TEIEEV
+418 TEIEEI
-424 IFKKSST
+424 IFKKSSI
-431 KILELGYTKYFKVLD
+431 KILEPGYTKYFKVLD
-446 DEDIEND
+446 DEDNENE
-453 EEIESKKENDLSKI
+453 EEIDNKKENDLSKI

-473 VEVDQSNFFIEEK
+473 IEVSQSNFFIEEK
-486 ETIAKRPYTEAT
+486 ETVAKKPYTEAT

-564 AQEYLKILPES
+564 AKEYLKILPES
-575 LKTPDSTALWWSI
+575 LKTPDVTALWWSI

-603 LSVLEDVKMII
+603 LSVLEDVKSII
-614 NSEHKTISSQFS
+614 NSEHKAISSEFS
-626 KEKQEKEIIGICPK
+626 RQKQEKEIIGVCPK
-640 CGKIIYEGEKNFY
+640 CGSPIYEGEKNFY
-653 CSGYKSGCDFKLWK
+653 CSGYKTGCDFKLWK

-679 TKQDAKTLLNKGKIL
+679 TNQDAKTLLNKGTIL

-710 KLEVIDKY
+710 KLEINDKY

>member
-1 MTHVSHTFN
+1 
-10 RWEGKMKLIIAEKKE
+10 MKLIIAEKKE
-25 LAEAIVAAIPGD
+25 LAEAIVAAIPGE
-37 KKYNGNSITVGDYI
+37 KKYNGSSIIIGDYI
-51 TCWIYGH
+51 ACWIYGH

-75 TLESLPIYFPKW
+75 KLDTLPIYFSKW
-87 DKKPLPNKIELFNS
+87 DKKILPYRKDLFNT
-101 VKELMHLN
+101 VKDLIHSNEI
-109 QVTEI
+109 TEI

-142 RLMVNDNSL
+142 RLMVNDNTL

-159 KIDDNSKYISLGKSA
+159 KIEDNSKYTALGKSA

-180 DMVVGFSL
+180 DMIVGFSL
-188 SRYYS
+188 SRFYS
-193 IINNAKLSVGRVQTP
+193 IINNAKLSIGRVQTP

-225 EKYYNLHL
+225 EKYYNLYL
-233 KININ
+233 KTNIN

-243 LKYYTKEKT
+243 LRYSSKERIM
-252 TDKSIH
+252 DKFIY
-258 EEFINKIENRSSNL
+258 EEFINNVGDKTSNL
-272 VVTKKES
+272 LITKKEN

-286 YNLSDLESDAAIL
+286 YNLSDLESDAATL

-331 SEEHFKEAPELI
+331 SDEHFKEAPKLI
-343 PVVAQKLNFTATFNF
+343 PLVAEKLNFTATFDF
-358 NEKSKCFNDKYVT
+358 NEKSRCFNDKYVT

-377 PTGSGNFDEFSQEE
+377 PTGAGDFEQFSQEE
-391 KNIYKLIAERYFIQF
+391 KNIYKLIAERYLIQF
-406 LEKVKVEKTEAR
+406 LEKVKIEKTEAKV
-418 TEIEEV
+418 EINEA
-424 IFKKSST
+424 IFKKSSI
-431 KILELGYTKYFKVLD
+431 KILEPGYTKYFKVLED
-446 DEDIEND
+446 DNEND
-453 EEIESKKENDLSKI
+453 EEVEEKKENNLSKI
-467 PAGEYQ
+467 PVGEYQ
-473 VEVDQSNFFIEEK
+473 IQVGQPNFFIEEK
-486 ETIAKRPYTEAT
+486 ETMAKKPYTEAT

-552 TRKEEKIVSTEL
+552 TRKEEKIISTEL
-564 AQEYLKILPES
+564 AKEYLKILPES

-588 QEKIARGEAKVEDLT
+588 QEKIARGEAKLEDLT
-603 LSVLEDVKMII
+603 LSVLEDVKTII
-614 NSEHKTISSQFS
+614 NSEHKTISSEFS
-626 KEKQEKEIIGICPK
+626 TLKQEKEIIGVCPK
-640 CGKIIYEGEKNFY
+640 CGEPIYEGEKNFY
-653 CSGYKSGCDFKLWK
+653 CNGYKSGCDFKLWK

-679 TKQDAKTLLNKGKIL
+679 TKQDAKTLLNKGTIL

-710 KLEVIDKY
+710 KLEINDKY

>member
-1 MTHVSHTFN
+1 
-10 RWEGKMKLIIAEKKE
+10 MKLIIAEKKE

-75 TLESLPIYFPKW
+75 NLESLPIYFPKW

-101 VKELMHLN
+101 VKELMHSN

-142 RLMVNDNSL
+142 RLMVNDNTL

-159 KIDDNSKYISLGKSA
+159 KIEDNSKYTALGKSA

-180 DMVVGFSL
+180 DMIVGFSL
-188 SRYYS
+188 SRFYS
-193 IINNAKLSVGRVQTP
+193 IINNAKLSIGRVQTP

-225 EKYYNLHL
+225 EKYYNLYL
-233 KININ
+233 KTNIN
-238 NIDID
+238 DIDID
-243 LKYYTKEKT
+243 LRYSSKERIM
-252 TDKSIH
+252 DKSIY
-258 EEFINKIENRSSNL
+258 EEFINNVGDKTSNL
-272 VVTKKES
+272 LITKKEN

-286 YNLSDLESDAAIL
+286 YNLSDLESDAATL

-331 SEEHFKEAPELI
+331 SEEHFKEAPKLI
-343 PVVAQKLNFTATFNF
+343 PLVAEKLNFTATFDF
-358 NEKSKCFNDKYVT
+358 NEKSRCFNDKYVT

-377 PTGSGNFDEFSQEE
+377 PTGAGDFEQFSQEE
-391 KNIYKLIAERYFIQF
+391 KNIYKLIAERYLIQF
-406 LEKVKVEKTEAR
+406 LEKVKIEKTEAKV
-418 TEIEEV
+418 EINEA
-424 IFKKSST
+424 IFKKSSI
-431 KILELGYTKYFKVLD
+431 KILEPGYTKYFKILED
-446 DEDIEND
+446 DNEND
-453 EEIESKKENDLSKI
+453 EEIEEKKENNLSKI
-467 PAGEYQ
+467 PGGEYQ
-473 VEVDQSNFFIEEK
+473 IKINDSNFFIEEK
-486 ETIAKRPYTEAT
+486 ETTAKKPYTEAT

-504 NIAKYVKDPEIREL
+504 NIAKYVKDSEIREL

-552 TRKEEKIVSTEL
+552 TRKEEKIISTEL
-564 AQEYLKILPES
+564 AKEYLKILPES

-588 QEKIARGEAKVEDLT
+588 QEKIARGEAKLEDLT
-603 LSVLEDVKMII
+603 LSVLEDVKTII
-614 NSEHKTISSQFS
+614 NSEHKTISSEFS
-626 KEKQEKEIIGICPK
+626 TLKQEKEIIGVCPK
-640 CGKIIYEGEKNFY
+640 CGEPIYEGEKNFY
-653 CSGYKSGCDFKLWK
+653 CNGYKSGCDFKLWK

-679 TKQDAKTLLNKGKIL
+679 TKQDAKTLLNKGTIL

-710 KLEVIDKY
+710 KLEINDKY

>member
-1 MTHVSHTFN
+1 
-10 RWEGKMKLIIAEKKE
+10 MKLIIAEKKE

-65 EEIDPSLKKW
+65 EEVDPSLKKW

-87 DKKPLPNKIELFNS
+87 DKKPLPHRLELFNT
-101 VKELMHLN
+101 VKELICSN

-124 QYLVDELLEYC
+124 QYLVDEVLEYC
-135 SNKKPVK
+135 SNNKPVK
-142 RLMVNDNSL
+142 RLMVNDNTL

-180 DMVVGFSL
+180 DMIVGFSL

-233 KININ
+233 KTNIN

-258 EEFINKIENRSSNL
+258 EEFINKIENRTSNL

-286 YNLSDLESDAAIL
+286 YNLSDLESDAATL

-306 TMDITQNLRDKYK
+306 TMDITQSLRDKHK

-331 SEEHFKEAPELI
+331 SEEHFKEASKLI
-343 PVVAQKLNFTATFNF
+343 PIVAQKFKFIATFNF
-358 NEKSKCFNDKYVT
+358 TEKSRCFNDKYVT

-377 PTGSGNFDEFSQEE
+377 PTGDGNFEDFSQEE

-424 IFKKSST
+424 IFKKGST
-431 KILELGYTKYFKVLD
+431 KILEPGYTKYFKVLD
-446 DEDIEND
+446 DEDIENE
-453 EEIESKKENDLSKI
+453 EEIESKKEDDLCKI
-467 PAGEYQ
+467 LAGEYQ
-473 VEVDQSNFFIEEK
+473 IEVGQSNFFIEEK
-486 ETIAKRPYTEAT
+486 ETVAKRPYTEAT

-525 KKDVNGSIGTTATIP
+525 KKDINGSIGTTATIP

-564 AQEYLKILPES
+564 AKEYLKILPES
-575 LKTPDSTALWWSI
+575 LKTPDVTALWWSI

-603 LSVLEDVKMII
+603 LSVLEDVKSII
-614 NSEHKTISSQFS
+614 NSEHKTISSEFS
-626 KEKQEKEIIGICPK
+626 RQKQEKEVIGKCPK
-640 CGKIIYEGEKNFY
+640 CGNPIYEGEKNFY
-653 CSGYKSGCDFKLWK
+653 CSGYKAGCDFKLWK

-694 ITGLTN
+694 IIGLTN

-710 KLEVIDKY
+710 KLEISDKY

>member
-1 MTHVSHTFN
+1 
-10 RWEGKMKLIIAEKKE
+10 MKLIIAEKKE
-25 LAEAIVAAIPGD
+25 LAEAIVAAIPGE
-37 KKYNGNSITVGDYI
+37 KKYNGSSIIIGDYI
-51 TCWIYGH
+51 ACWIYGH

-75 TLESLPIYFPKW
+75 KLDTLPIYFSKW
-87 DKKPLPNKIELFNS
+87 DKKILPYRKDLFNT
-101 VKELMHLN
+101 VKNLIHSNEI
-109 QVTEI
+109 TEI

-142 RLMVNDNSL
+142 RLMVNDNTL

-159 KIDDNSKYISLGKSA
+159 KIEDNSKYTALGKSA

-180 DMVVGFSL
+180 DMIVGFSL
-188 SRYYS
+188 SRFYS
-193 IINNAKLSVGRVQTP
+193 IINNAKLSIGRVQTP

-225 EKYYNLHL
+225 EKYYNLYL
-233 KININ
+233 KTNIN
-238 NIDID
+238 DIDID
-243 LKYYTKEKT
+243 LRYSSKERII
-252 TDKSIH
+252 DKSIY
-258 EEFINKIENRSSNL
+258 EEFINNVGDKTSNL
-272 VVTKKES
+272 LITKKEN

-286 YNLSDLESDAAIL
+286 YNLSDLESDAATL

-331 SEEHFKEAPELI
+331 SEEHFKEAPKLI
-343 PVVAQKLNFTATFNF
+343 PLVAEKLNFTANFNF
-358 NEKSKCFNDKYVT
+358 NEKSRCFNDKYVT

-377 PTGSGNFDEFSQEE
+377 PTGAGDFEQFSQEE
-391 KNIYKLIAERYFIQF
+391 KNIYKLIAERYLIQF
-406 LEKVKVEKTEAR
+406 LEKVKIEKTEAKV
-418 TEIEEV
+418 EINEA
-424 IFKKSST
+424 IFKKSSI
-431 KILELGYTKYFKVLD
+431 KILEPGYTKYFKVLED
-446 DEDIEND
+446 DNEND
-453 EEIESKKENDLSKI
+453 EEVEEKKENNLSKI
-467 PAGEYQ
+467 PGGEYQ
-473 VEVDQSNFFIEEK
+473 IKINNSNFFIEEK
-486 ETIAKRPYTEAT
+486 ETTAKKPYTEAT

-552 TRKEEKIVSTEL
+552 TRKEEKIISTEL
-564 AQEYLKILPES
+564 AKEYLKILPES

-588 QEKIARGEAKVEDLT
+588 QEKIARGEAKLEDLT
-603 LSVLEDVKMII
+603 LSVLEDVKTII
-614 NSEHKTISSQFS
+614 NSEHKTISSEFS
-626 KEKQEKEIIGICPK
+626 TVKQEKEVIGVCPK
-640 CGKIIYEGEKNFY
+640 CGEPIYEGEKNFY
-653 CSGYKSGCDFKLWK
+653 CNGYKSGCDFKLWK
-667 KIKVFNQKEVTI
+667 KIKIFNQKEVTI
-679 TKQDAKTLLNKGKIL
+679 TKQDAKTLLNKGTIL

-710 KLEVIDKY
+710 KLEINDKY

>member
-1 MTHVSHTFN
+1 
-10 RWEGKMKLIIAEKKE
+10 MKLIIAEKKE

-65 EEIDPSLKKW
+65 EEVDPSLKKW

-101 VKELMHLN
+101 VKELMHSN

-124 QYLVDELLEYC
+124 QYLVDEVLEYC

-142 RLMVNDNSL
+142 RLMVNDNTL

-159 KIDDNSKYISLGKSA
+159 KIEDNSKYISLGKSA

-180 DMVVGFSL
+180 DMIVGFSL

-233 KININ
+233 KTNIN

-243 LKYYTKEKT
+243 LKYYIKEKT

-258 EEFINKIENRSSNL
+258 EEFINKIENRTSNL

-286 YNLSDLESDAAIL
+286 YNLSDLESDAATL

-306 TMDITQNLRDKYK
+306 TMDITQSLRDKHK

-331 SEEHFKEAPELI
+331 SEEHFKEASKLI
-343 PVVAQKLNFTATFNF
+343 PIVAQKLKFIATFNF
-358 NEKSKCFNDKYVT
+358 TEKSRCFNDKYVT

-377 PTGSGNFDEFSQEE
+377 PTGDGNFEDFSQEE

-424 IFKKSST
+424 IFKKGST
-431 KILELGYTKYFKVLD
+431 KILEPGYTKYFKVLD
-446 DEDIEND
+446 DEDIENE
-453 EEIESKKENDLSKI
+453 EEIESKKEDDLCKI
-467 PAGEYQ
+467 LVGEYQ
-473 VEVDQSNFFIEEK
+473 IEVSQSNFFIEEK
-486 ETIAKRPYTEAT
+486 ETVAKKPYTEAT

-504 NIAKYVKDPEIREL
+504 NIVKYVKDPEIREL

-564 AQEYLKILPES
+564 AKEYLKILPES
-575 LKTPDSTALWWSI
+575 LKTPDVTALWWSI

-603 LSVLEDVKMII
+603 LSVLEDVKSII
-614 NSEHKTISSQFS
+614 NSEHKTISSEFS
-626 KEKQEKEIIGICPK
+626 RQKQEKETIGVCPK
-640 CGKIIYEGEKNFY
+640 CGSPIYEGEKNFY
-653 CSGYKSGCDFKLWK
+653 CSGYKAGCDFKLWK

-679 TKQDAKTLLNKGKIL
+679 TNQDAKTLLNKGTIL

-710 KLEVIDKY
+710 KLEINDKY
-718 VNLSLDSFVN
+718 VNLSLDSFLK

>member
-1 MTHVSHTFN
+1 
-10 RWEGKMKLIIAEKKE
+10 MKLIIAEKKE

-65 EEIDPSLKKW
+65 EEVDPSLKKW

-87 DKKPLPNKIELFNS
+87 DKKPLSNKIELFNT
-101 VKELMHLN
+101 VKELICSN
-109 QVTEI
+109 QVIEI

-124 QYLVDELLEYC
+124 QYLVDEVLEYC

-142 RLMVNDNSL
+142 RLMVNDNTL

-159 KIDDNSKYISLGKSA
+159 KIEDNSKYISLGKSA
-174 EARAIA
+174 EARAVA
-180 DMVVGFSL
+180 DMIVGFSL

-193 IINNAKLSVGRVQTP
+193 IINNAKLSIGRVQTP

-233 KININ
+233 KTNIN

-258 EEFINKIENRSSNL
+258 EEFINKIENRTSNL

-286 YNLSDLESDAAIL
+286 YNLSDLESDAATL

-306 TMDITQNLRDKYK
+306 TMDITQSLRDKHK

-343 PVVAQKLNFTATFNF
+343 PVVAQKLNFTVTFNF

-406 LEKVKVEKTEAR
+406 LEKVKVEKTEAK
-418 TEIEEV
+418 TEIEEI
-424 IFKKSST
+424 IFKKSSI
-431 KILELGYTKYFKVLD
+431 KILEPGYTKYFKVLD
-446 DEDIEND
+446 DEDNENE
-453 EEIESKKENDLSKI
+453 EEIDNKKENDLSKI

-473 VEVDQSNFFIEEK
+473 IEVSQSNFFIEEK
-486 ETIAKRPYTEAT
+486 ETVAKKPYTEAT

-564 AQEYLKILPES
+564 AKEYLKILPES

-588 QEKIARGEAKVEDLT
+588 QEKIARGEAKIEDLT
-603 LSVLEDVKMII
+603 LSVLEDVKTII
-614 NSEHKTISSQFS
+614 NSEHKTISSEFS
-626 KEKQEKEIIGICPK
+626 RQKQEKEIIGVCPK
-640 CGKIIYEGEKNFY
+640 CGSPIYEGEKNFY
-653 CSGYKSGCDFKLWK
+653 CSGYKTGCDFKLWK

-710 KLEVIDKY
+710 KLEVSDKY

>member
-1 MTHVSHTFN
+1 
-10 RWEGKMKLIIAEKKE
+10 MKLIIAEKKE
-25 LAEAIVAAIPGD
+25 LAEAIVAAIPGE
-37 KKYNGNSITVGDYI
+37 KKYNGSSIIIGDYI
-51 TCWIYGH
+51 ACWIYGH

-75 TLESLPIYFPKW
+75 KLDTLPIYFSKW
-87 DKKPLPNKIELFNS
+87 DKKILPYRKDLFNT
-101 VKELMHLN
+101 VKDLIHSNEI
-109 QVTEI
+109 TEI

-142 RLMVNDNSL
+142 RLMVNDNTL

-159 KIDDNSKYISLGKSA
+159 KIEDNSKYTALGKSA

-180 DMVVGFSL
+180 DMIVGFSL
-188 SRYYS
+188 SRFYS
-193 IINNAKLSVGRVQTP
+193 IINNAKLSIGRVQTP

-225 EKYYNLHL
+225 EKYYNLYL
-233 KININ
+233 KTNIN
-238 NIDID
+238 DIDID
-243 LKYYTKEKT
+243 LRYSSKERIM
-252 TDKSIH
+252 DKSIY
-258 EEFINKIENRSSNL
+258 EEFINNVGDKTSNL
-272 VVTKKES
+272 LITKKEN

-286 YNLSDLESDAAIL
+286 YNLSDLESDAATL

-331 SEEHFKEAPELI
+331 SEEHFKEAPKLI
-343 PVVAQKLNFTATFNF
+343 PLVAEKLNFTATFDF
-358 NEKSKCFNDKYVT
+358 NEKSRCFNDKYVT

-377 PTGSGNFDEFSQEE
+377 PTGAGDFEQFSQEE
-391 KNIYKLIAERYFIQF
+391 KNIYKLIAERYLIQF
-406 LEKVKVEKTEAR
+406 LEKVKIEKTEAKV
-418 TEIEEV
+418 EINEA
-424 IFKKSST
+424 IFKKSSI
-431 KILELGYTKYFKVLD
+431 KILEPGYTKYFKVLED
-446 DEDIEND
+446 DNEND
-453 EEIESKKENDLSKI
+453 EEIEEKKENNLSKI
-467 PAGEYQ
+467 PGGEYQ
-473 VEVDQSNFFIEEK
+473 IKINNSNFFIEEK
-486 ETIAKRPYTEAT
+486 ETTAKKPYTEAT

-552 TRKEEKIVSTEL
+552 SRKEEKIISTDL
-564 AQEYLKILPES
+564 ANEYLKILPDS

-588 QEKIARGEAKVEDLT
+588 QEKIARGEAKLEDLT
-603 LSVLEDVKMII
+603 LSVLEDVKTII
-614 NSEHKTISSQFS
+614 NSEHKTISSEFS
-626 KEKQEKEIIGICPK
+626 TVKQEKEVIGVCPK
-640 CGKIIYEGEKNFY
+640 CGEPIYEGEKNFY
-653 CSGYKSGCDFKLWK
+653 CNGYKSGCDFKLWK
-667 KIKVFNQKEVTI
+667 KIKIFNQKEVTI
-679 TKQDAKTLLNKGKIL
+679 TKQDAKTLLNKGTIL

-710 KLEVIDKY
+710 KLEINDKY

>member
-1 MTHVSHTFN
+1 
-10 RWEGKMKLIIAEKKE
+10 MKLIIAEKKE

-75 TLESLPIYFPKW
+75 NLESLPIYFPKW

-101 VKELMHLN
+101 VKELMHSN

-142 RLMVNDNSL
+142 RLMVNDNTL

-159 KIDDNSKYISLGKSA
+159 KIEDNSKYTALGKSA

-180 DMVVGFSL
+180 DMIVGFSL
-188 SRYYS
+188 SRFYS
-193 IINNAKLSVGRVQTP
+193 IINNAKLSIGRVQTP

-225 EKYYNLHL
+225 EKYYNLYL
-233 KININ
+233 KTNIN
-238 NIDID
+238 DIDID
-243 LKYYTKEKT
+243 LRYSSKERIM
-252 TDKSIH
+252 DKSIY
-258 EEFINKIENRSSNL
+258 EEFINNVGDKTSNL
-272 VVTKKES
+272 LITKKEN

-286 YNLSDLESDAAIL
+286 YNLSDLESDAATL

-331 SEEHFKEAPELI
+331 SEEHFKEAPKLI
-343 PVVAQKLNFTATFNF
+343 PLVAEKLNFTATFDF
-358 NEKSKCFNDKYVT
+358 NEKSRCFNDKYVT

-377 PTGSGNFDEFSQEE
+377 PTGAGDFEQFSQEE
-391 KNIYKLIAERYFIQF
+391 KNIYKLIAERYLIQF
-406 LEKVKVEKTEAR
+406 LEKVKIEKTEAKV
-418 TEIEEV
+418 EINEA
-424 IFKKSST
+424 IFKKSSI
-431 KILELGYTKYFKVLD
+431 KILEPGYTKYFKVLED
-446 DEDIEND
+446 DNEND
-453 EEIESKKENDLSKI
+453 EEVEEKKENNLSKI
-467 PAGEYQ
+467 PGGEYQ
-473 VEVDQSNFFIEEK
+473 IKINDSNFFIEEK
-486 ETIAKRPYTEAT
+486 ETTAKKPYTEAT

-552 TRKEEKIVSTEL
+552 TRKEEKIISTEL
-564 AQEYLKILPES
+564 AKEYLKILPES

-588 QEKIARGEAKVEDLT
+588 QEKIARGEAKLEDLT
-603 LSVLEDVKMII
+603 LSVLEDVKTII
-614 NSEHKTISSQFS
+614 NSEHKTISSEFS
-626 KEKQEKEIIGICPK
+626 TLKQEKEIIGVCPK
-640 CGKIIYEGEKNFY
+640 CGEPIYEGEKNFY
-653 CSGYKSGCDFKLWK
+653 CNGYKSGCDFKLWK

-679 TKQDAKTLLNKGKIL
+679 TKQDAKTLLNKGTIL

-710 KLEVIDKY
+710 KLEINDKY

>member
-1 MTHVSHTFN
+1 
-10 RWEGKMKLIIAEKKE
+10 MKLIIAEKKE

-37 KKYNGNSITVGDYI
+37 KKYNGNSIIVGDYI

-58 ILTHKEP
+58 VLAYKEP

-75 TLESLPIYFPKW
+75 TLESLPIYFSKW
-87 DKKPLPNKIELFNS
+87 DKKPLPQKIELFNT
-101 VKELMHLN
+101 VKELIHSN

-114 IHAGDADSEG
+114 IHAGDGDSEG
-124 QYLVDELLEYC
+124 QYLVDEVLEYC

-142 RLMVNDNSL
+142 RLIINDNTL
-151 GGVQKAFS
+151 GGVKKAFS
-159 KIDDNSKYISLGKSA
+159 KIDDNSKYIPIGKSA

-180 DMVVGFSL
+180 DMIVGFSL
-188 SRYYS
+188 SRFYS
-193 IINNAKLSVGRVQTP
+193 ILNNAKLSIGRVQTP

-225 EKYYNLHL
+225 EKYYNLYL
-233 KININ
+233 KTNIN

-243 LKYYTKEKT
+243 LKYYIKERI
-252 TDKSIH
+252 TDKSIY
-258 EEFINKIENRSSNL
+258 EELINKIGNKTSNL
-272 VVTKKES
+272 VVTKKEN

-286 YNLSDLESDAAIL
+286 YNLSDLESDAATL

-306 TMDITQNLRDKYK
+306 TMDITQNLRDKHK

-331 SEEHFKEAPELI
+331 SEEHFKEAPNLVPI
-343 PVVAQKLNFTATFNF
+343 VAQKLNFIATFNF
-358 NEKSKCFNDKYVT
+358 TEKSRCFNDKYVT

-377 PTGSGNFDEFSQEE
+377 PTGAGNFEDFSEEE

-406 LEKVKVEKTEAR
+406 LEKVKVEKTEAK
-418 TEIEEV
+418 TEIEEI
-424 IFKKSST
+424 IFKKSSIR
-431 KILELGYTKYFKVLD
+431 ILEPGYTKYFKVLD
-446 DEDIEND
+446 DEDDENEGEIEAKIEN
-453 EEIESKKENDLSKI
+453 NLSKI
-467 PAGEYQ
+467 PTGEYQ
-473 VEVDQSNFFIEEK
+473 IEVGQANFFIEEK
-486 ETIAKRPYTEAT
+486 ETTAKKPYTEAT

-525 KKDVNGSIGTTATIP
+525 RKDLNGSIGTVATIP

-552 TRKEEKIVSTEL
+552 ARKEEKIVSTEL
-564 AQEYLKILPES
+564 AKEYLKILPDS

-588 QEKIARGEAKVEDLT
+588 QEKIARGEARIEDLT
-603 LSVLEDVKMII
+603 LSVLEDVKAII

-626 KEKQEKEIIGICPK
+626 KEKQEKEVIGICPK
-640 CGKIIYEGEKNFY
+640 CGEIIYEGEKNFY
-653 CSGYKSGCDFKLWK
+653 CSGYKTGCDFKLWK
-667 KIKVFNQKEVTI
+667 KIKVFNQKEVPI
-679 TKQDAKTLLNKGKIL
+679 TKQEAKTLLNKGTIL

-700 KAGKKYKANF
+700 KTGKKYKANF
-710 KLEVIDKY
+710 KLEVSDKY

>member
-1 MTHVSHTFN
+1 
-10 RWEGKMKLIIAEKKE
+10 MKLIIAEKKE

-65 EEIDPSLKKW
+65 EEVDPSLKKW

-87 DKKPLPNKIELFNS
+87 DKKPLSNKIELFNT
-101 VKELMHLN
+101 VKELICSN

-453 EEIESKKENDLSKI
+453 EDIESKKENDLSKI

>member
-1 MTHVSHTFN
+1 MCHILLIDG
-10 RWEGKMKLIIAEKKE
+10 REKMKLIIAEKKE

-37 KKYNGNSITVGDYI
+37 KKYKGNSITVGDYI

-58 ILTHKEP
+58 ILVHKEP

-101 VKELMHLN
+101 VKELMHSN

-114 IHAGDADSEG
+114 IHAGDGDSEG
-124 QYLVDELLEYC
+124 QYLVDEVLEYC

-142 RLMVNDNSL
+142 RLIVNDNTL
-151 GGVQKAFS
+151 GGVKKAFS
-159 KIDDNSKYISLGKSA
+159 KIDDNSNYIPLGKSA

-180 DMVVGFSL
+180 DMIVGFSL

-208 TMALVVNRDNEI
+208 TMTLVVNRDNEI

-233 KININ
+233 KTNIN

-258 EEFINKIENRSSNL
+258 EEFINKIENRTSNL

-286 YNLSDLESDAAIL
+286 YNLSDLESDAATL

-306 TMDITQNLRDKYK
+306 TMDITQSLRDKHK

-343 PVVAQKLNFTATFNF
+343 PVVAQKLNFTVTFNF

-406 LEKVKVEKTEAR
+406 LEKVKVEKTEAK
-418 TEIEEV
+418 TEIEEI
-424 IFKKSST
+424 IFKKNSI
-431 KILELGYTKYFKVLD
+431 KILEPGYTKYFKVLD
-446 DEDIEND
+446 DEDNENE
-453 EEIESKKENDLSKI
+453 EEIENKKENDLSKI

-473 VEVDQSNFFIEEK
+473 IEVSQSNFFIEEK
-486 ETIAKRPYTEAT
+486 ETVAKKPYTEAT

-540 GILEGLIEKGFL
+540 GIFEGLIEKGFL

-564 AQEYLKILPES
+564 AKEYLKILPES
-575 LKTPDSTALWWSI
+575 LKTPDATALWWSI
-588 QEKIARGEAKVEDLT
+588 QEKIARSEAKLEDLT
-603 LSVLEDVKMII
+603 LSVLEDVKSII
-614 NSEHKTISSQFS
+614 NSEHKTISSEFS
-626 KEKQEKEIIGICPK
+626 RQKQEKEVIGKCPK
-640 CGKIIYEGEKNFY
+640 CGEIIYEGEKNFY
-653 CSGYKSGCDFKLWK
+653 CSGYKTGCDFKLWK
-667 KIKVFNQKEVTI
+667 KVKVFNQKEVTI

-710 KLEVIDKY
+710 KLEVSDKY

>member
-1 MTHVSHTFN
+1 
-10 RWEGKMKLIIAEKKE
+10 MKLIIAEKKE
-25 LAEAIVAAIPGD
+25 LAEAIVAAIPGE
-37 KKYNGNSITVGDYI
+37 KKYNGSSIIIGDYI
-51 TCWIYGH
+51 ACWIYGH

-75 TLESLPIYFPKW
+75 KLDTLPIYFSKW
-87 DKKPLPNKIELFNS
+87 DKKILPYRKDLFNT
-101 VKELMHLN
+101 VKDLIHSNEI
-109 QVTEI
+109 TEI

-142 RLMVNDNSL
+142 RLMVNDNTL

-159 KIDDNSKYISLGKSA
+159 KIEDNSKYTALGKSA

-180 DMVVGFSL
+180 DMIVGFSL
-188 SRYYS
+188 SRFYS
-193 IINNAKLSVGRVQTP
+193 IINNAKLSIGRVQTP

-233 KININ
+233 KTNIN
-238 NIDID
+238 DIDID
-243 LKYYTKEKT
+243 LRYSSKERIM
-252 TDKSIH
+252 DKSIY
-258 EEFINKIENRSSNL
+258 EEFINNVGDKTSNL
-272 VVTKKES
+272 LITKKEN

-286 YNLSDLESDAAIL
+286 YNLSDLESDAATL

-331 SEEHFKEAPELI
+331 SEEHFKEAPKLI
-343 PVVAQKLNFTATFNF
+343 PLVAEKLNFTATFDF
-358 NEKSKCFNDKYVT
+358 NEKSRCFNDKYVT

-377 PTGSGNFDEFSQEE
+377 PTGAGDFEQFSQEE
-391 KNIYKLIAERYFIQF
+391 KNIYKLIAERYLIQF
-406 LEKVKVEKTEAR
+406 LEKVKIEKTEAKV
-418 TEIEEV
+418 EINEA
-424 IFKKSST
+424 IFKKSSI
-431 KILELGYTKYFKVLD
+431 KILEPGYTKYFKVLED
-446 DEDIEND
+446 DNEND
-453 EEIESKKENDLSKI
+453 EEVEEKKENNLSKI
-467 PAGEYQ
+467 PGGEYQ
-473 VEVDQSNFFIEEK
+473 IKINDSNFFIEEK
-486 ETIAKRPYTEAT
+486 ETTAKKPYTEAT

-552 TRKEEKIVSTEL
+552 TRKEEKIISTEL
-564 AQEYLKILPES
+564 AKEYLKILPES

-588 QEKIARGEAKVEDLT
+588 QEKIARGEAKLEDLT
-603 LSVLEDVKMII
+603 LSVLEDVKTII
-614 NSEHKTISSQFS
+614 NSEHKTISSEFS
-626 KEKQEKEIIGICPK
+626 TLKQEKEIIGVCPK
-640 CGKIIYEGEKNFY
+640 CGEPIYEGEKNFY
-653 CSGYKSGCDFKLWK
+653 CNGYKSGCDFKLWK

-679 TKQDAKTLLNKGKIL
+679 TKQDAKTLLNKGTIL

-710 KLEVIDKY
+710 KLEINDKY

>member
-1 MTHVSHTFN
+1 
-10 RWEGKMKLIIAEKKE
+10 MKLIIAEKKE
-25 LAEAIVAAIPGD
+25 LAEAIVAAIPGE
-37 KKYNGNSITVGDYI
+37 KKYNGSSIIIGDYI
-51 TCWIYGH
+51 ACWIYGH

-75 TLESLPIYFPKW
+75 KLDTLPIYFSKW
-87 DKKPLPNKIELFNS
+87 DKKILPYRKDLFNT
-101 VKELMHLN
+101 VKDLIHSNEI
-109 QVTEI
+109 TEI

-142 RLMVNDNSL
+142 RLMVNDNTL

-159 KIDDNSKYISLGKSA
+159 KIEDNSKYTALGKSA

-180 DMVVGFSL
+180 DMIVGFSL
-188 SRYYS
+188 SRFYS
-193 IINNAKLSVGRVQTP
+193 IINNAKLSIGRVQTP

-225 EKYYNLHL
+225 EKYYNLYL
-233 KININ
+233 KTNIN
-238 NIDID
+238 DIDID
-243 LKYYTKEKT
+243 LRYSSKERMM
-252 TDKSIH
+252 DKSIY
-258 EEFINKIENRSSNL
+258 EEFINNVGDKTSNL
-272 VVTKKES
+272 LITKKEN

-286 YNLSDLESDAAIL
+286 YNLSDLESDAATL

-331 SEEHFKEAPELI
+331 SEEHFKEAPRLI
-343 PVVAQKLNFTATFNF
+343 PLVAEKLNFTATFDF
-358 NEKSKCFNDKYVT
+358 NEKSRCFNDKYVT

-377 PTGSGNFDEFSQEE
+377 PTGAGDFEQFSQEE
-391 KNIYKLIAERYFIQF
+391 KNIYKLIAERYLIQF
-406 LEKVKVEKTEAR
+406 LEKVKIEKTEAKV
-418 TEIEEV
+418 EINEA
-424 IFKKSST
+424 IFKKSSI
-431 KILELGYTKYFKVLD
+431 KILEPGYTKYFKVLED
-446 DEDIEND
+446 DNEND
-453 EEIESKKENDLSKI
+453 EEIEEKKENNLSKI
-467 PAGEYQ
+467 PGGEYQ
-473 VEVDQSNFFIEEK
+473 IKINDSNFFIEEK
-486 ETIAKRPYTEAT
+486 ETTAKKPYTEAT

-552 TRKEEKIVSTEL
+552 SRKEEKIISTDL
-564 AQEYLKILPES
+564 ANEYLKILPDS

-588 QEKIARGEAKVEDLT
+588 QEKIARGEAKLEDLT
-603 LSVLEDVKMII
+603 LSVLEDVKTII
-614 NSEHKTISSQFS
+614 NSEHKTISSEFS
-626 KEKQEKEIIGICPK
+626 TVKQEKEVIGVCPK
-640 CGKIIYEGEKNFY
+640 CGEPIYEGEKNFY
-653 CSGYKSGCDFKLWK
+653 CNGYKSGCDFKLWK
-667 KIKVFNQKEVTI
+667 KIKVFNQKEVII
-679 TKQDAKTLLNKGKIL
+679 TKQDAKTLLNKGTIL

-710 KLEVIDKY
+710 KLEINDKY

>member
-1 MTHVSHTFN
+1 MCHILLTDG
-10 RWEGKMKLIIAEKKE
+10 REKMKLIIAEKKE
-25 LAEAIVAAIPGD
+25 LAEAIVAALPGE
-37 KKYNGNSITVGDYI
+37 KKYKGNSITVGDYI

-65 EEIDPSLKKW
+65 EEVNPSLKKW

-87 DKKPLPNKIELFNS
+87 DKKPLSNKIELFNT
-101 VKELMHLN
+101 VKELICLN

-124 QYLVDELLEYC
+124 QYLVDEVLEYC

-142 RLMVNDNSL
+142 RLMVNDNTL

-159 KIDDNSKYISLGKSA
+159 KIEDNSKYISLGKSA

-180 DMVVGFSL
+180 DMIVGFSL

-233 KININ
+233 KTNIN

-258 EEFINKIENRSSNL
+258 EEFINKIENRTSNL

-286 YNLSDLESDAAIL
+286 YNLSDLESDAATL

-306 TMDITQNLRDKYK
+306 TMDITQSLRDKHK

-343 PVVAQKLNFTATFNF
+343 PVVAQKLNFTVTFNF

-406 LEKVKVEKTEAR
+406 LEKVKVEKTEAK
-418 TEIEEV
+418 TEIEEI
-424 IFKKSST
+424 IFKKSSI
-431 KILELGYTKYFKVLD
+431 KILEPGYTKYFKVLD
-446 DEDIEND
+446 DEDNENE
-453 EEIESKKENDLSKI
+453 EEIDNKKENDLSKI

-473 VEVDQSNFFIEEK
+473 IEVSQSNFFIEEK
-486 ETIAKRPYTEAT
+486 ETVAKKPYTEAT

-564 AQEYLKILPES
+564 AKEYLKILPES
-575 LKTPDSTALWWSI
+575 LKTPDVTALWWSI

-603 LSVLEDVKMII
+603 LSVLEDVKSII
-614 NSEHKTISSQFS
+614 NSEHKTISSEFS
-626 KEKQEKEIIGICPK
+626 RQKQEKEVIGKCPK
-640 CGKIIYEGEKNFY
+640 CGNPIYEGEKNFY
-653 CSGYKSGCDFKLWK
+653 CSGYKAGCDFKLWK

-710 KLEVIDKY
+710 KLEVNDKY
-718 VNLSLDSFVN
+718 VNLSLDSFLK

>member
-1 MTHVSHTFN
+1 
-10 RWEGKMKLIIAEKKE
+10 MKLIIAEKKE

-75 TLESLPIYFPKW
+75 ILESLPIYFPKW

-101 VKELMHLN
+101 VKELMHSN

-142 RLMVNDNSL
+142 RLMVNDNTL

-180 DMVVGFSL
+180 DMIVGFSL

-225 EKYYNLHL
+225 EKYYNLYL
-233 KININ
+233 KTNIN
-238 NIDID
+238 DTDID
-243 LKYYTKEKT
+243 LRYSSKERT
-252 TDKSIH
+252 IDKSIY
-258 EEFINKIENRSSNL
+258 EEFINNVGDKTSNL
-272 VVTKKES
+272 LITKKEN

-331 SEEHFKEAPELI
+331 SEEHFKEAPKLI
-343 PVVAQKLNFTATFNF
+343 PLVAEKLNFTATFNF
-358 NEKSKCFNDKYVT
+358 NEKSRCFNDKYVT

-377 PTGSGNFDEFSQEE
+377 PTGAGDFEQFSQEE
-391 KNIYKLIAERYFIQF
+391 KNIYKLIAERYLIQF
-406 LEKVKVEKTEAR
+406 LEKVKIEKTEAKV
-418 TEIEEV
+418 EINEA
-424 IFKKSST
+424 IFKKFSI
-431 KILELGYTKYFKVLD
+431 KILEPGYTKYFKVLED
-446 DEDIEND
+446 DNEND
-453 EEIESKKENDLSKI
+453 EEIEENNLSKI
-467 PAGEYQ
+467 PGGEYQ
-473 VEVDQSNFFIEEK
+473 IKINNSNFFIEEK
-486 ETIAKRPYTEAT
+486 ETTAKKPYTEAT

-588 QEKIARGEAKVEDLT
+588 QEKIARGEAKLEDLT
-603 LSVLEDVKMII
+603 LSVLEDVKTII
-614 NSEHKTISSQFS
+614 NSEHKTISSEFS
-626 KEKQEKEIIGICPK
+626 TVKQEKEVIGVCPK
-640 CGKIIYEGEKNFY
+640 CGKLIYEGEKNFY
-653 CSGYKSGCDFKLWK
+653 CNGYKSGCDFKLWK
-667 KIKVFNQKEVTI
+667 KIKIFNQKEVTI
-679 TKQDAKTLLNKGKIL
+679 TKQDAKTLLNKGTIL

-710 KLEVIDKY
+710 KLEINDKY

>member
-1 MTHVSHTFN
+1 
-10 RWEGKMKLIIAEKKE
+10 MKLIIAEKKE

-37 KKYNGNSITVGDYI
+37 KKYNGSSIIIGDYI
-51 TCWIYGH
+51 ACWIYGH

-75 TLESLPIYFPKW
+75 KLDTLPIYFSKW
-87 DKKPLPNKIELFNS
+87 DKKILPYRKDLFNT
-101 VKELMHLN
+101 VKDLIHSNEI
-109 QVTEI
+109 TEI

-142 RLMVNDNSL
+142 RLMVNDNTL

-159 KIDDNSKYISLGKSA
+159 KIEDNSKYTALGKSA

-180 DMVVGFSL
+180 DMIVGFSL
-188 SRYYS
+188 SRFYS
-193 IINNAKLSVGRVQTP
+193 IINNAKLSIGRVQTP

-225 EKYYNLHL
+225 EKYYNLYL
-233 KININ
+233 KTNIN

-243 LKYYTKEKT
+243 LRYSSKERIM
-252 TDKSIH
+252 DKFIY
-258 EEFINKIENRSSNL
+258 EEFINNVGDKTSNL
-272 VVTKKES
+272 LITKKEN

-286 YNLSDLESDAAIL
+286 YNLSDLESDAATL

-331 SEEHFKEAPELI
+331 SDEHFKEAPKLI
-343 PVVAQKLNFTATFNF
+343 PLVAEKLNFTATFDF
-358 NEKSKCFNDKYVT
+358 NEKSRCFNDKYVT
-371 AHHGII
+371 AHHAII
-377 PTGSGNFDEFSQEE
+377 PTGAGDFEQFSQEE
-391 KNIYKLIAERYFIQF
+391 KNIYKLIAERYLIQF
-406 LEKVKVEKTEAR
+406 LEKVKIEKTEAKV
-418 TEIEEV
+418 EINEA
-424 IFKKSST
+424 IFKKSSI
-431 KILELGYTKYFKVLD
+431 KILEPGYTKYFKVLED
-446 DEDIEND
+446 DNEND
-453 EEIESKKENDLSKI
+453 EEVEEKKENNLSKI
-467 PAGEYQ
+467 PGGEYQ
-473 VEVDQSNFFIEEK
+473 IKINDSNFFIEEK
-486 ETIAKRPYTEAT
+486 ETTAKKPYTEAT

-552 TRKEEKIVSTEL
+552 TRKEEKIISTEL
-564 AQEYLKILPES
+564 AKEYLKILPES

-588 QEKIARGEAKVEDLT
+588 QEKIARGEAKLEDLT
-603 LSVLEDVKMII
+603 LSVLEDVKTII
-614 NSEHKTISSQFS
+614 NSEHKTISSEFS
-626 KEKQEKEIIGICPK
+626 TLKQEKEIIGVCPK
-640 CGKIIYEGEKNFY
+640 CGEPIYEGEKNFY
-653 CSGYKSGCDFKLWK
+653 CNGYKSGCDFKLWK
-667 KIKVFNQKEVTI
+667 KIKVFNQKEVTV
-679 TKQDAKTLLNKGKIL
+679 TKQDAKTLLNKGTIL

-710 KLEVIDKY
+710 KLEINDKY

>member
-1 MTHVSHTFN
+1 
-10 RWEGKMKLIIAEKKE
+10 MKLIIAEKKE

-37 KKYNGNSITVGDYI
+37 KKYNGNSIIVGDYI

-58 ILTHKEP
+58 VLAYKEP

-75 TLESLPIYFPKW
+75 TLESLPIYFSKW
-87 DKKPLPNKIELFNS
+87 DKKPLPQKIELFNT
-101 VKELMHLN
+101 VKELIHSN

-114 IHAGDADSEG
+114 IHAGDGDSEG
-124 QYLVDELLEYC
+124 QYLVDEVLEYC

-142 RLMVNDNSL
+142 RLIINDNTL
-151 GGVQKAFS
+151 GGVKKAFS
-159 KIDDNSKYISLGKSA
+159 KIDDNSKYIPIGKSA

-180 DMVVGFSL
+180 DMIVGFSL
-188 SRYYS
+188 SRFYS
-193 IINNAKLSVGRVQTP
+193 ILNNAKLSIGRVQTP

-225 EKYYNLHL
+225 EKYYNLQL
-233 KININ
+233 KTNVN
-238 NIDID
+238 NLDID
-243 LKYYTKEKT
+243 LKYYAKERV
-252 TDKSIH
+252 TDKSIY
-258 EEFINKIENRSSNL
+258 EELINKIGDKVSKL
-272 VVTKKES
+272 TVIKKEN
-279 YRATPLP
+279 YKATPLP
-286 YNLSDLESDAAIL
+286 YNLSDLESDAATL

-306 TMDITQNLRDKYK
+306 TMDITQSLRDKYK

-331 SEEHFKEAPELI
+331 SEEHFKEAPNLI
-343 PVVAQKLNFTATFNF
+343 PIVAQKLNFVANFNF
-358 NEKSKCFNDKYVT
+358 TEKSNCFNDKYVT

-377 PTGSGNFDEFSQEE
+377 PTESGNFEEFSEDE

-406 LEKVKVEKTEAR
+406 LEKIKVEKTEAK
-418 TEIEEV
+418 TEIEEN

-431 KILELGYTKYFKVLD
+431 KILEPGYTKYFKVLD
-446 DEDIEND
+446 NEDEKE
-453 EEIESKKENDLSKI
+453 EEIEEKIENSLSEI

-473 VEVDQSNFFIEEK
+473 IEVSQTNFFIEEK
-486 ETIAKRPYTEAT
+486 ETVAKKPYTEAT
-498 LIKDLN
+498 LIRDLN
-504 NIAKYVKDPEIREL
+504 NIAKYVIDPEIREL

-564 AQEYLKILPES
+564 AKEYLKILPDS

-588 QEKIARGEAKVEDLT
+588 QEKIARGEARIEDLT
-603 LSVLEDVKMII
+603 LSVLEDVKAII

-626 KEKQEKEIIGICPK
+626 KEKQEKEVIGICPK
-640 CGKIIYEGEKNFY
+640 CGEIIYEGEKNFY
-653 CSGYKSGCDFKLWK
+653 CSGYKTGCDFKLWK
-667 KIKVFNQKEVTI
+667 KIKVFNQKEVPI
-679 TKQDAKTLLNKGKIL
+679 TKQEAKTLLNKGTIL

-700 KAGKKYKANF
+700 KTGKKYKANF
-710 KLEVIDKY
+710 KLEVSDKY

>member
-1 MTHVSHTFN
+1 
-10 RWEGKMKLIIAEKKE
+10 MKLIIAEKKE
-25 LAEAIVAAIPGD
+25 LAEAIVAAIPGE
-37 KKYNGNSITVGDYI
+37 KKYNGSSIIIGDYI
-51 TCWIYGH
+51 ACWIYGH

-75 TLESLPIYFPKW
+75 KLDTLPIYFSKW
-87 DKKPLPNKIELFNS
+87 DKKILPYRKDLFNT
-101 VKELMHLN
+101 VKDLIHSNEI
-109 QVTEI
+109 TEI

-142 RLMVNDNSL
+142 RLMVNDNTL

-159 KIDDNSKYISLGKSA
+159 KIEDNSKYTALGKSA

-180 DMVVGFSL
+180 DMIVGFSL
-188 SRYYS
+188 SRFYS
-193 IINNAKLSVGRVQTP
+193 IINNAKLSIGRVQTP

-225 EKYYNLHL
+225 EKYYNLYL
-233 KININ
+233 KTNIN
-238 NIDID
+238 DIDID
-243 LKYYTKEKT
+243 LRYSSKERIM
-252 TDKSIH
+252 DKSIY
-258 EEFINKIENRSSNL
+258 EEFINNVGDKISNL
-272 VVTKKES
+272 LITKKEN

-286 YNLSDLESDAAIL
+286 YNLSDLESDAATL

-331 SEEHFKEAPELI
+331 SEEHFKEAPKLI
-343 PVVAQKLNFTATFNF
+343 PLVAEKLNFTANFNF
-358 NEKSKCFNDKYVT
+358 NEKSRCFNDKYVT

-377 PTGSGNFDEFSQEE
+377 PTGAGDFEQFSQEE
-391 KNIYKLIAERYFIQF
+391 KNIYKLIAERYLIQF
-406 LEKVKVEKTEAR
+406 LEKVKIEKTEAKV
-418 TEIEEV
+418 EINEA
-424 IFKKSST
+424 IFKKSSI
-431 KILELGYTKYFKVLD
+431 KILEPGYTKYFKVLED
-446 DEDIEND
+446 DNEND
-453 EEIESKKENDLSKI
+453 EEIEEKKENNLSKI
-467 PAGEYQ
+467 PGGEYQ
-473 VEVDQSNFFIEEK
+473 IKINDSNFFIEEK
-486 ETIAKRPYTEAT
+486 ETTAKKLYTEAT

-552 TRKEEKIVSTEL
+552 TRKEEKIISTEL

-588 QEKIARGEAKVEDLT
+588 QEKIARGEAKLEDLT
-603 LSVLEDVKMII
+603 LSVLEDVKTII
-614 NSEHKTISSQFS
+614 NSEHKTISSEFS
-626 KEKQEKEIIGICPK
+626 TVKQEKEVIGVCPK
-640 CGKIIYEGEKNFY
+640 CGEPIYEGEKNFY
-653 CSGYKSGCDFKLWK
+653 CNGYKSGCDFKLWK
-667 KIKVFNQKEVTI
+667 KIKVFNQKEVII
-679 TKQDAKTLLNKGKIL
+679 TKQDAKTLLNKGTIL

-710 KLEVIDKY
+710 KLEINDKY

>member
-1 MTHVSHTFN
+1 
-10 RWEGKMKLIIAEKKE
+10 MKLIIAEKKE
-25 LAEAIVAAIPGD
+25 LAEAIVAAIPGE
-37 KKYNGNSITVGDYI
+37 KKYNGSSIIIGDYI
-51 TCWIYGH
+51 ACWIYGH

-75 TLESLPIYFPKW
+75 KLDTLPIYFSKW
-87 DKKPLPNKIELFNS
+87 DKKILPYRKDLFNT
-101 VKELMHLN
+101 VKDLIHSNEI
-109 QVTEI
+109 TEI

-142 RLMVNDNSL
+142 RLMVNDNTL

-159 KIDDNSKYISLGKSA
+159 KIEDNSKYTALGKSA

-180 DMVVGFSL
+180 DMIVGFSL
-188 SRYYS
+188 SRFYS
-193 IINNAKLSVGRVQTP
+193 IINNAKLSIGRVQTP

-225 EKYYNLHL
+225 EKYYNLYL
-233 KININ
+233 KTNIN
-238 NIDID
+238 DIDID
-243 LKYYTKEKT
+243 LRYSSKERIM
-252 TDKSIH
+252 DKSIY
-258 EEFINKIENRSSNL
+258 EEFINNVGDKTSNL
-272 VVTKKES
+272 LITKKEN

-331 SEEHFKEAPELI
+331 SEEHFKEAPKLI
-343 PVVAQKLNFTATFNF
+343 PLVAEKLNFTATFNF
-358 NEKSKCFNDKYVT
+358 NEKSRCFNDKYVT

-377 PTGSGNFDEFSQEE
+377 PTGAGDFEQFSQEE
-391 KNIYKLIAERYFIQF
+391 KNIYKLIAERYLIQF
-406 LEKVKVEKTEAR
+406 LEKVKIEKTEAKV
-418 TEIEEV
+418 EINEA
-424 IFKKSST
+424 IFKKSSI
-431 KILELGYTKYFKVLD
+431 KILEPGYTKYFKVLED
-446 DEDIEND
+446 DNEND
-453 EEIESKKENDLSKI
+453 EEIEENNLSKI
-467 PAGEYQ
+467 PGGEYQ
-473 VEVDQSNFFIEEK
+473 IKINNSNFFIEEK
-486 ETIAKRPYTEAT
+486 ETTAKKPYTEAT

-588 QEKIARGEAKVEDLT
+588 QEKIARGEAKLEDLT
-603 LSVLEDVKMII
+603 LSVLEDVKTII
-614 NSEHKTISSQFS
+614 NSEHKTISSEFS
-626 KEKQEKEIIGICPK
+626 TVKQEKEVIGVCPK
-640 CGKIIYEGEKNFY
+640 CGKLIYEGEKNFY
-653 CSGYKSGCDFKLWK
+653 CNGYKSGCDFKLWK
-667 KIKVFNQKEVTI
+667 KIKIFNQKEVTI
-679 TKQDAKTLLNKGKIL
+679 TKQDAKTLLNKGTIL

-710 KLEVIDKY
+710 KLEINDKY

>member
-1 MTHVSHTFN
+1 
-10 RWEGKMKLIIAEKKE
+10 MKLIIAEKKE

-37 KKYNGNSITVGDYI
+37 KKSNGNSIAVGDYI

-58 ILTHKEP
+58 VLAYKEP

-75 TLESLPIYFPKW
+75 TLESLPIYFSKW
-87 DKKPLPNKIELFNS
+87 DKKPLPQKMELFNT
-101 VKELMHLN
+101 VKELMHSN

-114 IHAGDADSEG
+114 IHAGDGDSEG
-124 QYLVDELLEYC
+124 QYLVDEVLEYC
-135 SNKKPVK
+135 SNNKPVK
-142 RLMVNDNSL
+142 RLIINDNTL
-151 GGVQKAFS
+151 GGVKKAFS
-159 KIDDNSKYISLGKSA
+159 KIDDNSKYIPIGKSA

-180 DMVVGFSL
+180 DMIVGFSL
-188 SRYYS
+188 SRFYS
-193 IINNAKLSVGRVQTP
+193 ILNNAKLSIGRVQTP

-225 EKYYNLHL
+225 EKYYNLQL
-233 KININ
+233 KTNVN
-238 NIDID
+238 NLDID
-243 LKYYTKEKT
+243 LKYYAKERV
-252 TDKSIH
+252 TDKSIY
-258 EEFINKIENRSSNL
+258 EELINKIGDKVSKL
-272 VVTKKES
+272 TVTKKEN
-279 YRATPLP
+279 YKATPLP
-286 YNLSDLESDAAIL
+286 YNLSDLESDAATL

-306 TMDITQNLRDKYK
+306 TMDITQSLRDKYK

-331 SEEHFKEAPELI
+331 SEEHFKEAPNLI
-343 PVVAQKLNFTATFNF
+343 PIVAQKLNFVANFNF
-358 NEKSKCFNDKYVT
+358 TEKSNCFNDKYVT

-377 PTGSGNFDEFSQEE
+377 PTESGNFEEFSEDE

-406 LEKVKVEKTEAR
+406 LEKIKVEKTEAK
-418 TEIEEV
+418 TEIEEN

-431 KILELGYTKYFKVLD
+431 KILEPGYTKYFKVLD
-446 DEDIEND
+446 NEDEKE
-453 EEIESKKENDLSKI
+453 EEIEEKIENSLSEI

-473 VEVDQSNFFIEEK
+473 IEVSQTNFFIEEK
-486 ETIAKRPYTEAT
+486 ETVAKKPYTEAT
-498 LIKDLN
+498 LIRDLN
-504 NIAKYVKDPEIREL
+504 NIAKYVIDPEIREL

-564 AQEYLKILPES
+564 AKEYLKILPDS

-588 QEKIARGEAKVEDLT
+588 QEKIARGEARIEDLT
-603 LSVLEDVKMII
+603 LSVLEDVKAII

-626 KEKQEKEIIGICPK
+626 KEKQEKEVIGICPK
-640 CGKIIYEGEKNFY
+640 CGEIIYEGEKNFY
-653 CSGYKSGCDFKLWK
+653 CSGYKTGCDFKLWK
-667 KIKVFNQKEVTI
+667 KIKVFNQKEVPI
-679 TKQDAKTLLNKGKIL
+679 TKQEAKTLLNKGTIL

-700 KAGKKYKANF
+700 KTGKKYKANF
-710 KLEVIDKY
+710 KLEVSDKY

>member
-1 MTHVSHTFN
+1 MCHILLIDG
-10 RWEGKMKLIIAEKKE
+10 REKMKLIIAEKKE

-37 KKYNGNSITVGDYI
+37 KKYKGNSITVGDYI

-65 EEIDPSLKKW
+65 EEVNPSLKKW

-87 DKKPLPNKIELFNS
+87 DKKPLSNKIELFNT
-101 VKELMHLN
+101 VKELICLN

-124 QYLVDELLEYC
+124 QYLVDEVLEYC

-142 RLMVNDNSL
+142 RLMVNDNTL

-159 KIDDNSKYISLGKSA
+159 KIEDNSKYISLGKSA

-180 DMVVGFSL
+180 DMIVGFSL

-233 KININ
+233 KTNIN

-258 EEFINKIENRSSNL
+258 EEFINKIENRTSNL

-286 YNLSDLESDAAIL
+286 YNLSDLESDAATL

-306 TMDITQNLRDKYK
+306 TMDITQSLRDKHK

-343 PVVAQKLNFTATFNF
+343 PVVAQKLNFTVTFNF

-406 LEKVKVEKTEAR
+406 LEKVKVEKTEAK
-418 TEIEEV
+418 TEIEEI
-424 IFKKSST
+424 IFKKSSI
-431 KILELGYTKYFKVLD
+431 KILEPGYTKYFKVLD
-446 DEDIEND
+446 DEDNENE
-453 EEIESKKENDLSKI
+453 EEIDNKKENDLSKI

-473 VEVDQSNFFIEEK
+473 IEVSQSNFFIEEK
-486 ETIAKRPYTEAT
+486 ETVAKKPYTEAT

-564 AQEYLKILPES
+564 AKEYLKILPES
-575 LKTPDSTALWWSI
+575 LKTPDVTALWWSI

-603 LSVLEDVKMII
+603 LSVLEDVKSII
-614 NSEHKTISSQFS
+614 NSEHKTISSEFS
-626 KEKQEKEIIGICPK
+626 RQKQEKEVIGKCPK
-640 CGKIIYEGEKNFY
+640 CGNPIYEGEKNFY
-653 CSGYKSGCDFKLWK
+653 CSGYKAGCDFKLWK

-710 KLEVIDKY
+710 KLEVNDKY
-718 VNLSLDSFVN
+718 VNLSLDSFLK

>member
-1 MTHVSHTFN
+1 
-10 RWEGKMKLIIAEKKE
+10 MKLIIAEKKE

-75 TLESLPIYFPKW
+75 ILESLPIYFPKW
-87 DKKPLPNKIELFNS
+87 DKKPLANKIELFNS
-101 VKELMHLN
+101 VKELMHSN

-142 RLMVNDNSL
+142 RLMVNDNTL

-159 KIDDNSKYISLGKSA
+159 KIEDNSKYTALGKSA

-180 DMVVGFSL
+180 DMIVGFSL
-188 SRYYS
+188 SRFYS

-225 EKYYNLHL
+225 EKYYNLYL
-233 KININ
+233 KTNIN
-238 NIDID
+238 DTDID
-243 LKYYTKEKT
+243 LRYSSKERT
-252 TDKSIH
+252 IDKSIY
-258 EEFINKIENRSSNL
+258 EEFINNVGDKTSNL
-272 VVTKKES
+272 LITKKEN

-331 SEEHFKEAPELI
+331 SEEHFKEAPKLI
-343 PVVAQKLNFTATFNF
+343 PLVAEKLNFTATFNF
-358 NEKSKCFNDKYVT
+358 NEKSRCFNDKYVT

-377 PTGSGNFDEFSQEE
+377 PTGAGDFEQFSQEE
-391 KNIYKLIAERYFIQF
+391 KNIYKLIAERYLIQF
-406 LEKVKVEKTEAR
+406 LEKVKIEKTEAKV
-418 TEIEEV
+418 EINEA
-424 IFKKSST
+424 IFKKSSI
-431 KILELGYTKYFKVLD
+431 KILEPGYTKYFKVLED
-446 DEDIEND
+446 DNEND
-453 EEIESKKENDLSKI
+453 EEIEENNLSKI
-467 PAGEYQ
+467 PGGEYQ
-473 VEVDQSNFFIEEK
+473 IKINNSNFFIEEK
-486 ETIAKRPYTEAT
+486 ETTAKKPYTEAT

-588 QEKIARGEAKVEDLT
+588 QEKIARGEAKLEDLT
-603 LSVLEDVKMII
+603 LSVLEDVKTII
-614 NSEHKTISSQFS
+614 NSEHKTISSEFS
-626 KEKQEKEIIGICPK
+626 TVKQEKEVIGVCPK
-640 CGKIIYEGEKNFY
+640 CGKLIYEGEKNFY
-653 CSGYKSGCDFKLWK
+653 CNGYKSGCDFKLWK
-667 KIKVFNQKEVTI
+667 KIKIFNQKEVTI
-679 TKQDAKTLLNKGKIL
+679 TKQDAKTLLNKGTIL

-710 KLEVIDKY
+710 KLEINDKY

>member
-1 MTHVSHTFN
+1 
-10 RWEGKMKLIIAEKKE
+10 MKLIIAEKKE

-37 KKYNGNSITVGDYI
+37 KKYKGNSITVGDYI

-58 ILTHKEP
+58 ILVHKEP

-101 VKELMHLN
+101 VKELMHSN

-114 IHAGDADSEG
+114 IHAGDGDSEG
-124 QYLVDELLEYC
+124 QYLVDEVLEYC

-142 RLMVNDNSL
+142 RLIVNDNTL
-151 GGVQKAFS
+151 GGVKKAFS
-159 KIDDNSKYISLGKSA
+159 KIDDNSNYIPLGKSA

-180 DMVVGFSL
+180 DMIVGFSL

-208 TMALVVNRDNEI
+208 TMTLVVNRDNEI

-233 KININ
+233 KTNIN

-258 EEFINKIENRSSNL
+258 EEFINKIENRTSNL

-286 YNLSDLESDAAIL
+286 YNLSDLESDAATL

-306 TMDITQNLRDKYK
+306 TMDITQSLRDKHK

-343 PVVAQKLNFTATFNF
+343 PVVAQKLNFTVTFNF

-406 LEKVKVEKTEAR
+406 LEKVKVEKTEAK
-418 TEIEEV
+418 TEIEEI
-424 IFKKSST
+424 IFKKNSI
-431 KILELGYTKYFKVLD
+431 KILEPGYTKYFKVLD
-446 DEDIEND
+446 DEDNENE
-453 EEIESKKENDLSKI
+453 EEIENKKENDLSKI

-473 VEVDQSNFFIEEK
+473 IEVSQSNFFIEEK
-486 ETIAKRPYTEAT
+486 ETVAKKPYTEAT

-564 AQEYLKILPES
+564 AKEYLKILPES
-575 LKTPDSTALWWSI
+575 LKTPDATALWWSI
-588 QEKIARGEAKVEDLT
+588 QEKIARSEAKLEDLT
-603 LSVLEDVKMII
+603 LSVLEDVKSII
-614 NSEHKTISSQFS
+614 NSEHKTISSEFS
-626 KEKQEKEIIGICPK
+626 RQKQEKEVIGKCPK
-640 CGKIIYEGEKNFY
+640 CGEIIYEGEKNFY
-653 CSGYKSGCDFKLWK
+653 CSGYKTGCDFKLWK
-667 KIKVFNQKEVTI
+667 KVKVFNQKEVTI

-710 KLEVIDKY
+710 KLEVSDKY